1 MAYKKRFDTSSAY
14 GQLIILVFLPICVL
28 AAVGG
33 ILVFHETMRASESE
47 QEALAEAVLIRYKPM
62 VTELIPELLEQER
75 EQLKDNKKTAK
86 QIVGGVASASQNALE
101 TSINNSQ
108 LPLSQVHSDH
118 YIGASGGSL
127 NSAVLSEQA
136 LGGIKTPSAS
146 SAIILDESR
155 AIDAN
160 RSNSTVVPKGA
171 MATLVAIRDKLSRM
185 QSEQHVQRIAIINED
200 NQVLATVGYGVDEA
214 WPMIDASQN
223 FLSQQ
228 ETPIGTSYGSV
239 LGEFEGQRLWLL
251 VDMDNEP
258 LYIARYRIAMALV
271 ITGLLTLLILL
282 LSLNIYA
289 KRWIAPI
296 YELRLQLQRTHADNL
311 YKPIPVESDG
321 ELNLLQQDLVKTL
334 RRLHSSF
341 QELKDHAEQ
350 TEDDLRLAFDEME
363 MQNISIR
370 NSRDAA
376 ISTSQAKSAF
386 LANISH
392 ELRTPLNSIDG
403 FINLLAR
410 HGELNAEQDLY
421 VQTIRKSSA
430 HLLALVND
438 VLDFSKI
445 EAGKLLLDRHEFD
458 LYDTVYDVVDMLS
471 PVSAEKGLRVAV
483 LFYNDVPMR
492 IIGDALRLKQILTN
506 IVGNA
511 IKFTDTGDVVVRVS
525 LDDYQDN
532 YLMIS
537 VQDSGKGISEA
548 DQKMLFQSFSQ
559 GDPSI
564 TRQYGGSGLGLV
576 ISKQLT
582 RLMGGDIGF
591 YDNAQEN
598 IANQGATF
606 WFRMPTHVDVL
617 EAETGQTIALP
628 VLAPL
633 ASPTDEF
640 HILVWI
646 NHAASRQV
654 LKASL
659 QNLPIHLT
667 QANSLPGVLE
677 SLKERGN
684 YWDWVIVDNDTQDDM
699 MALLKQIR
707 LHYQGKLA
715 VFGYQVTADQA
726 LLNRYHA
733 NILYEPLDKR
743 QLYAMLDT
751 QKKTLPVQNQMP
763 RWHGVTVLAVD
774 DHLPN
779 LLVLDALLSE
789 FGINV
794 ITANSGFDAI
804 EIISKQQTK
813 HHKTAKTAQQS
824 LSNKTQLSKAEARA
838 QVSKTTTHSNVNIHN
853 NVDDKTRTDDK
864 DNIDLIFMDI
874 QMPRMSGREAAQQIR
889 NIENPD
895 SRIPI
900 IALTAH
906 GLADERDKL
915 IASGIDDYVGK
926 PISQPQLLQVLQKW
940 LDRPATSERYALPN
954 PSDSA
959 PDELP
964 IDTHTQSLSQM
975 PLSTQNVSALNT
987 STLNISV
994 SDSLADTLTTP
1005 KTAPK
1010 KTPKLLTQNMTSN
1023 YGDSHY
1029 QNTNVPI
1036 STRKPGM
1043 RKDHNISRPLSLKK
1057 IRDNYLRDSQP
1068 RDDYLREPQRVTQP
1082 RYQEVQHPESNV
1094 IAGQGQ
1100 QSLDYQPSD
1109 SSLNSS
1115 AIAELAVLDWQ
1126 DALTRSANKPD
1137 LAATLVIMML
1147 DTIANEKEALAQAW
1161 QDRDRNELS
1170 QIAHRILGASR
1181 YTGVPQLRQASQ
1193 DLEDKCLLNIQHTTP
1208 AQFAMLKPYYETLM
1222 LALTNLQTLDL
1233 DPYPELSFHRLSEN
1247 DMTWK
1252 MI

>member
-14 GQLIILVFLPICVL
+14 GQLIILVFLPICIL

-33 ILVFHETMRASESE
+33 ILVFYETMRASNSE
-47 QEALAEAVLIRYKPM
+47 QEVLAEAVLIRYTPAIA
-62 VTELIPELLEQER
+62 ELIPELLAQER
-75 EQLKDNKKTAK
+75 QQADGEPNADSK
-86 QIVGGVASASQNALE
+86 GSADDATQTTISKLE
-101 TSINNSQ
+101 EIQ
-108 LPLSQVHSDH
+108 
-118 YIGASGGSL
+118 
-127 NSAVLSEQA
+127 
-136 LGGIKTPSAS
+136 
-146 SAIILDESR
+146 
-155 AIDAN
+155 
-160 RSNSTVVPKGA
+160 
-171 MATLVAIRDKLSRM
+171 DKLGRM
-185 QSEQHVQRIAIINED
+185 QSEQHVQRIAIINES
-200 NQVLATVGYGVDEA
+200 NQVLAAVGYGLDEA
-214 WPMIDASQN
+214 WPVIETKEN

-228 ETPIGTSYGSV
+228 PTPIGTAYGSV
-239 LGEFEGQRLWLL
+239 LGEFEGQKLWLV

-271 ITGLLTLLILL
+271 ITGLLTILILL
-282 LSLNIYA
+282 LSLNIYS

-296 YELRLQLQRTHADNL
+296 YELRLQLQRTHVDNL
-311 YKPIPVESDG
+311 YQPIPVESDG

-334 RRLHSSF
+334 RRLHRSF

-370 NSRDAA
+370 NARDAA

-410 HGELNAEQDLY
+410 HGELNPEQDLY

-445 EAGKLLLDRHEFD
+445 EAGKLVLDRHEFD
-458 LYDTVYDVVDMLS
+458 LYDTIYDVVDMLS
-471 PVSAEKGLRVAV
+471 PVSAEKGLRMAV

-492 IIGDALRLKQILTN
+492 INGDALRLKQVLTN

-511 IKFTDTGDVVVRVS
+511 IKFTDSGDVVVRVS
-525 LDDYQDN
+525 LDDHRDN

-537 VQDSGKGISEA
+537 VQDSGKGISLA

-564 TRQYGGSGLGLV
+564 TRQYGGTGLGLV

-591 YDNAQEN
+591 HDNAQEN

-606 WFRMPTHVDVL
+606 WFRMPAHVDVL
-617 EAETGQTIALP
+617 EAATGQTIELP

-633 ASPTDEF
+633 ASETDEF
-640 HILVWI
+640 NVLVWI
-646 NHAASRQV
+646 NHTASIQV

-659 QNLPIHLT
+659 QYLPIKLT

-684 YWDWVIVDNDTQDDM
+684 YWDWVIVDDDTQDDM

-715 VFGYQVTADQA
+715 VFGYQVAADQA

-751 QKKTLPVQNQMP
+751 QNRSITKSVQEP
-763 RWHGVTVLAVD
+763 RWKGVTVLAVD

-789 FGINV
+789 LGIHV
-794 ITANSGFDAI
+794 ITASSGFEAI

-813 HHKTAKTAQQS
+813 NIKTTKNDKHS
-824 LSNKTQLSKAEARA
+824 LSNKTQISKAETRDE
-838 QVSKTTTHSNVNIHN
+838 VNKKSSNTLYEEVN
-853 NVDDKTRTDDK
+853 TDDK
-864 DNIDLIFMDI
+864 LAIQDKDHIDLIFMDI
-874 QMPRMSGREAAQQIR
+874 QMPRMSGHEAARQIR
-889 NIENPD
+889 NIENDD

-915 IASGIDDYVGK
+915 IASGINDYVGK

-940 LDRPATSERYALPN
+940 LGRTTTMPQLTALPDAN
-954 PSDSA
+954 LHNTDVQTIDLSKENSHLADLKSSEAETYSTWPSDSTA
-959 PDELP
+959 IAYPIVKNDENKR
-964 IDTHTQSLSQM
+964 D
-975 PLSTQNVSALNT
+975 ND
-987 STLNISV
+987 
-994 SDSLADTLTTP
+994 SDAINQP
-1005 KTAPK
+1005 KIT
-1010 KTPKLLTQNMTSN
+1010 
-1023 YGDSHY
+1023 
-1029 QNTNVPI
+1029 
-1036 STRKPGM
+1036 
-1043 RKDHNISRPLSLKK
+1043 RPLSLKK

-1068 RDDYLREPQRVTQP
+1068 REDYRRETPRETQP
-1082 RYQEVQHPESNV
+1082 RYEKLRLHK
-1094 IAGQGQ
+1094 QGQ
-1100 QSLDYQPSD
+1100 TPLFNPSEESTNSAHDRMVMLLDSNIYEQEIQNRD
-1109 SSLNSS
+1109 SSYHHFSNNSLGTN
-1115 AIAELAVLDWQ
+1115 EDDGLAVLDWQ

-1137 LAATLVIMML
+1137 LAAKLIIMML
-1147 DTIANEKEALAQAW
+1147 DTINDEKQALMQAWDARDRSMLAQ
-1161 QDRDRNELS
+1161 
-1170 QIAHRILGASR
+1170 ITHRILGGSR

-1193 DLEDKCLLNIQHTTP
+1193 DLEDKCLLNVQHTTP
-1208 AQFAMLKPYYETLM
+1208 AQFAMLEPYYV
-1222 LALTNLQTLDL
+1222 ALITALNNLQALDL
-1233 DPYPELSFHRLSEN
+1233 SAYPQLSYHRLSEN

>member
-33 ILVFHETMRASESE
+33 ILVFHETMRASDSE
-47 QEALAEAVLIRYKPM
+47 QEVLAEAVLIRYTP
-62 VTELIPELLEQER
+62 VIAELIPELLEQER
-75 EQLKDNKKTAK
+75 Q
-86 QIVGGVASASQNALE
+86 QVG
-101 TSINNSQ
+101 
-108 LPLSQVHSDH
+108 
-118 YIGASGGSL
+118 
-127 NSAVLSEQA
+127 
-136 LGGIKTPSAS
+136 S
-146 SAIILDESR
+146 SAER
-155 AIDAN
+155 TQQA
-160 RSNSTVVPKGA
+160 A
-171 MATLVAIRDKLSRM
+171 MTTLEGIQDKLGRM
-185 QSEQHVQRIAIINED
+185 QSEQHVQRIAIINEG
-200 NQVLATVGYGVDEA
+200 NQVLATVGYGLNEE
-214 WPMIDASQN
+214 WPLISDSAS
-223 FLSQQ
+223 FLSQRP
-228 ETPIGTSYGSV
+228 TPVGTAYGSV
-239 LGEFEGQRLWLL
+239 LGEFEGQTLWLL

-271 ITGLLTLLILL
+271 ITGLFTILILL
-282 LSLNIYA
+282 LSLNIYS

-296 YELRLQLQRTHADNL
+296 YELRLQLQRTHVDNL
-311 YKPIPVESDG
+311 YQPVPVESDG
-321 ELNLLQQDLVKTL
+321 ELNLLQQDLVRTL
-334 RRLHSSF
+334 RRLHRSF

-370 NSRDAA
+370 NARDAA

-410 HGELNAEQDLY
+410 HGELNPEQDLY

-445 EAGKLLLDRHEFD
+445 EAGKLVLDRHEFD
-458 LYDTVYDVVDMLS
+458 LYDTIYDVVDMLS
-471 PVSAEKGLRVAV
+471 PVSAEKGLRMAV

-492 IIGDALRLKQILTN
+492 INGDALRLKQVLTN

-511 IKFTDTGDVVVRVS
+511 IKFTDSGDVVVRVS
-525 LDDYQDN
+525 LDDHRDN

-537 VQDSGKGISEA
+537 VQDSGKGISLA

-564 TRQYGGSGLGLV
+564 TRQYGGTGLGLV

-591 YDNAQEN
+591 HDNAQEN

-606 WFRMPTHVDVL
+606 WFRMPAHVDVL
-617 EAETGQTIALP
+617 EAATGQTIELP

-633 ASPTDEF
+633 ASETDEF
-640 HILVWI
+640 NVLVWI
-646 NHAASRQV
+646 NHTASIQV

-659 QNLPIHLT
+659 QYLPIKLT

-677 SLKERGN
+677 SLKEHGN
-684 YWDWVIVDNDTQDDM
+684 YWDWVIVDDDTQDDM

-715 VFGYQVTADQA
+715 VFGYQVAADQA

-751 QKKTLPVQNQMP
+751 QSRSKPQSLQEP
-763 RWHGVTVLAVD
+763 RWKGVTVLAVD

-789 FGINV
+789 LGIQV
-794 ITANSGFDAI
+794 VTASSGFDAI

-813 HHKTAKTAQQS
+813 NIKTAKSDKQS
-824 LSNKTQLSKAEARA
+824 LSNKTQLSKAETRDEINK
-838 QVSKTTTHSNVNIHN
+838 KTNSAFYHEDTSA
-853 NVDDKTRTDDK
+853 DDKAATQDK

-874 QMPRMSGREAAQQIR
+874 QMPRMSGHEAAKQIR
-889 NIENPD
+889 NIENAD

-915 IASGIDDYVGK
+915 IASGINDYVGK

-940 LDRPATSERYALPN
+940 LGRKSTTPQLTALPDTDLQSFGLQH
-954 PSDSA
+954 PDLQSDNLQDANVQGANVKDTDSSEA
-959 PDELP
+959 ELTAIDSLRGYSINDNDLSNDLLSNKVNNKESQASSDMSSDDSTATYP
-964 IDTHTQSLSQM
+964 IIRGDGVDRN
-975 PLSTQNVSALNT
+975 ST
-987 STLNISV
+987 SV
-994 SDSLADTLTTP
+994 SSEP
-1005 KTAPK
+1005 KIT
-1010 KTPKLLTQNMTSN
+1010 
-1023 YGDSHY
+1023 
-1029 QNTNVPI
+1029 
-1036 STRKPGM
+1036 
-1043 RKDHNISRPLSLKK
+1043 RPLSLKK
-1057 IRDNYLRDSQP
+1057 IRDDYLRDSQP
-1068 RDDYLREPQRVTQP
+1068 REGYRRDTARDIQP
-1082 RYQEVQHPESNV
+1082 RYESLRLQK
-1094 IAGQGQ
+1094 QGQ
-1100 QSLDYQPSD
+1100 SPLLQSPTKSID
-1109 SSLNSS
+1109 SSQDKRPQDQSFHDRTAHDNTTLHEQINNDLSNNNIS
-1115 AIAELAVLDWQ
+1115 KSDTSNILDWQ
-1126 DALTRSANKPD
+1126 DALTRSANKPE
-1137 LAATLVIMML
+1137 LAAKLIIMMI
-1147 DTIANEKEALAQAW
+1147 DTINDEKQALIQAW
-1161 QDRDRNELS
+1161 ESHDRNMLA
-1170 QIAHRILGASR
+1170 QIAHRILGGSR

-1193 DLEDKCLLNIQHTTP
+1193 DLEDKCLLNVQHTTP
-1208 AQFAMLKPYYETLM
+1208 VQFAMIEPYYEVLLT
-1222 LALTNLQTLDL
+1222 ALDNLQKVDL
-1233 DPYPELSFHRLSEN
+1233 SSYPQLNYHRLSEN

>member
-14 GQLIILVFLPICVL
+14 GQLIILVFLPICLL

-33 ILVFHETMRASESE
+33 TLVFYETMRASNSE
-47 QEALAEAVLIRYKPM
+47 QEALAEAVLIRYTP
-62 VTELIPELLEQER
+62 TIAERIPELLEQR
-75 EQLKDNKKTAK
+75 QQA
-86 QIVGGVASASQNALE
+86 ASEVNTGDADQASQRAATTLDGIQE
-101 TSINNSQ
+101 R
-108 LPLSQVHSDH
+108 
-118 YIGASGGSL
+118 
-127 NSAVLSEQA
+127 
-136 LGGIKTPSAS
+136 LGRI
-146 SAIILDESR
+146 
-155 AIDAN
+155 
-160 RSNSTVVPKGA
+160 
-171 MATLVAIRDKLSRM
+171 
-185 QSEQHVQRIAIINED
+185 QSEQHVQRIAIINQD
-200 NQVLATVGYGVDEA
+200 NQVLATVGYGIKEA
-214 WPMIDASQN
+214 WPMIATTGK
-223 FLSQQ
+223 FLAQKP
-228 ETPIGTSYGSV
+228 TPIGNAYGSM
-239 LGEFEGQRLWLL
+239 LGDFDGQQLWLMI
-251 VDMDNEP
+251 DMDNEP

-271 ITGLLTLLILL
+271 ITGLFTILILL
-282 LSLNIYA
+282 LSLNIYS

-296 YELRLQLQRTHADNL
+296 YELRLQLQRTHVDNL
-311 YKPIPVESDG
+311 YQPIPVESNG
-321 ELNLLQQDLVKTL
+321 ELNLLQQDLVRTL
-334 RRLHSSF
+334 RRLHGSF

-370 NSRDAA
+370 NARDAA

-410 HGELNAEQDLY
+410 HGELNPEQDLY

-445 EAGKLLLDRHEFD
+445 EAGKLVLDRHEFD
-458 LYDTVYDVVDMLS
+458 LYDTIYDVVDMLS
-471 PVSAEKGLRVAV
+471 PVSSEKGLRMAV

-492 IIGDALRLKQILTN
+492 VNGDALRLKQVLTN

-511 IKFTDTGDVVVRVS
+511 IKFTDSGDVVVRVS
-525 LDDYQDN
+525 LDDHRDN

-537 VQDSGKGISEA
+537 VQDSGKGISLA

-564 TRQYGGSGLGLV
+564 TRQYGGTGLGLV

-606 WFRMPTHVDVL
+606 WFRMPAHVDVL
-617 EAETGQTIALP
+617 EAATGQTIALP

-633 ASPTDEF
+633 ASATDEF
-640 HILVWI
+640 NVLVWI
-646 NHAASRQV
+646 NHTASIQV

-659 QNLPIHLT
+659 QYLPIKLT

-677 SLKERGN
+677 SLKECGN
-684 YWDWVIVDNDTQDDM
+684 YWDWVIVDDDTQDDM

-715 VFGYQVTADQA
+715 VFGYQVAADQA

-751 QKKTLPVQNQMP
+751 QKRSAPKEMQEP
-763 RWHGVTVLAVD
+763 RWKGVTVLAVD

-789 FGINV
+789 LGIQV
-794 ITANSGFDAI
+794 ITANSGFEAI
-804 EIISKQQTK
+804 ELISKQQTK
-813 HHKTAKTAQQS
+813 SIKTAKADKQS
-824 LSNKTQLSKAEARA
+824 LSKKTQISKAETRDEVGKAA
-838 QVSKTTTHSNVNIHN
+838 SSSGYSEEANEDKGSNQ
-853 NVDDKTRTDDK
+853 DKT
-864 DNIDLIFMDI
+864 NIDLIFMDI
-874 QMPRMSGREAAQQIR
+874 QMPRMSGHEAARQIR
-889 NIENPD
+889 NIENAD
-895 SRIPI
+895 NRIPI

-915 IASGIDDYVGK
+915 MASGINDYVGK

-940 LDRPATSERYALPN
+940 LGRTTTVPQLTAMPEAHAPQQGTDAQTL
-954 PSDSA
+954 DSQ
-959 PDELP
+959 DFDLQN
-964 IDTHTQSLSQM
+964 H
-975 PLSTQNVSALNT
+975 PLSNSVVEKPLG
-987 STLNISV
+987 LLPDDISP
-994 SDSLADTLTTP
+994 A
-1005 KTAPK
+1005 
-1010 KTPKLLTQNMTSN
+1010 
-1023 YGDSHY
+1023 Y
-1029 QNTNVPI
+1029 PI
-1036 STRKPGM
+1036 VKGNDDNRDQASEGINQQKIT
-1043 RKDHNISRPLSLKK
+1043 RPLSLKK
-1057 IRDNYLRDSQP
+1057 IRDDYLRDSQP
-1068 RDDYLREPQRVTQP
+1068 REDYRRETLRETQP
-1082 RYQEVQHPESNV
+1082 RYTSLRY
-1094 IAGQGQ
+1094 Q
-1100 QSLDYQPSD
+1100 QQRQASLLYPPYQVSSD
-1109 SSLNSS
+1109 TDEEIEASTQAKLDEYINPDLSVNDMSTS
-1115 AIAELAVLDWQ
+1115 HILDWQ

-1137 LAATLVIMML
+1137 LAAKLIIMML
-1147 DTIANEKEALAQAW
+1147 DTINEEKRALTQAWDARDRSALA
-1161 QDRDRNELS
+1161 
-1170 QIAHRILGASR
+1170 QIAHRILGGSR

-1193 DLEDKCLLNIQHTTP
+1193 DLEDKCLLNVQHTTP
-1208 AQFAMLKPYYETLM
+1208 AQIAMLEPYYE
-1222 LALTNLQTLDL
+1222 ALLSALSNLQALDL
-1233 DPYPELSFHRLSEN
+1233 AAYPQLNYHRLSEN

>member
-14 GQLIILVFLPICVL
+14 DQLIILVFLPICVL

-33 ILVFHETMRASESE
+33 ILVFYETMRASNSE
-47 QEALAEAVLIRYKPM
+47 QGVLAEAVLIRYTP
-62 VTELIPELLEQER
+62 VIADLIPELLEQER
-75 EQLKDNKKTAK
+75 NQDISE
-86 QIVGGVASASQNALE
+86 IHVGETPQTVITKLE
-101 TSINNSQ
+101 
-108 LPLSQVHSDH
+108 
-118 YIGASGGSL
+118 
-127 NSAVLSEQA
+127 
-136 LGGIKTPSAS
+136 GIQ
-146 SAIILDESR
+146 
-155 AIDAN
+155 
-160 RSNSTVVPKGA
+160 
-171 MATLVAIRDKLSRM
+171 DKLGRM
-185 QSEQHVQRIAIINED
+185 QSEQHVQRIAIIDEN
-200 NQVLATVGYGVDEA
+200 NQVLAAVGYGLNEA
-214 WPMIDASQN
+214 WPAIDTKAK
-223 FLSQQ
+223 FLSQ
-228 ETPIGTSYGSV
+228 ELTPIGTAYGSV

-271 ITGLLTLLILL
+271 ITGLFTILILL
-282 LSLNIYA
+282 LSLNIYS

-296 YELRLQLQRTHADNL
+296 YELRLQLQRTHVDNL
-311 YKPIPVESDG
+311 YYPIPVESDG
-321 ELNLLQQDLVKTL
+321 ELNLLQQDLVRTL
-334 RRLHSSF
+334 RRLHMSF

-370 NSRDAA
+370 NARDAA

-410 HGELNAEQDLY
+410 HGELNPEQDLY

-445 EAGKLLLDRHEFD
+445 EAGKLVLDRHEFD
-458 LYDTVYDVVDMLS
+458 LYDTIYDVVDMLS
-471 PVSAEKGLRVAV
+471 PVSAEKGLRMAV

-492 IIGDALRLKQILTN
+492 INGDALRLKQVLTN

-511 IKFTDTGDVVVRVS
+511 IKFTDSGDVVVRVS
-525 LDDYQDN
+525 LDDHRDN

-537 VQDSGKGISEA
+537 VQDSGKGISLE

-564 TRQYGGSGLGLV
+564 TRQYGGTGLGLV

-591 YDNAQEN
+591 HDNAQEN

-606 WFRMPTHVDVL
+606 WFRMPAHVDVL
-617 EAETGQTIALP
+617 EAATGQTIELP

-633 ASPTDEF
+633 ASETDEF
-640 HILVWI
+640 NVLVWI
-646 NHAASRQV
+646 NHTASIQV

-659 QNLPIHLT
+659 QYLPITLT

-684 YWDWVIVDNDTQDDM
+684 YWDWVIVDDDTQDDM

-715 VFGYQVTADQA
+715 VFGYQVAADQA

-751 QKKTLPVQNQMP
+751 QKRSVPKNLQEP
-763 RWHGVTVLAVD
+763 RWKGVTVLAVD

-789 FGINV
+789 LGIQV
-794 ITANSGFDAI
+794 VTASSGFDAI
-804 EIISKQQTK
+804 EIISKQETK
-813 HHKTAKTAQQS
+813 HTKSSKNDKQS
-824 LSNKTQLSKAEARA
+824 LSNKTQISKAEARDE
-838 QVSKTTTHSNVNIHN
+838 VNKKSNSALYEEANTE
-853 NVDDKTRTDDK
+853 DKGATQDK
-864 DNIDLIFMDI
+864 DSIDLIFMDI
-874 QMPRMSGREAAQQIR
+874 QMPRMSGHEAARQIR
-889 NIENPD
+889 NIESDDN
-895 SRIPI
+895 RIPI

-915 IASGIDDYVGK
+915 IASGINDYVGK

-940 LDRPATSERYALPN
+940 LGRTTTSESMLLPDTDLQGIGLN
-954 PSDSA
+954 ESDFSEQGLGA
-959 PDELP
+959 
-964 IDTHTQSLSQM
+964 IDPVIGHSISNNAQSSDWQNREIENQ
-975 PLSTQNVSALNT
+975 STWPAD
-987 STLNISV
+987 STVMTGPMSKSHEITRDGV
-994 SDSLADTLTTP
+994 SDSINPQKIT
-1005 KTAPK
+1005 
-1010 KTPKLLTQNMTSN
+1010 
-1023 YGDSHY
+1023 
-1029 QNTNVPI
+1029 
-1036 STRKPGM
+1036 
-1043 RKDHNISRPLSLKK
+1043 RPLSLKK
-1057 IRDNYLRDSQP
+1057 IRDDYLRDSQP
-1068 RDDYLREPQRVTQP
+1068 REDYRREPQRETQP
-1082 RYQEVQHPESNV
+1082 RYEGLHLNKHGQVPLLSAPNKPVGSSDNRVIDRTDSVAYEQSRKGLDGSN
-1094 IAGQGQ
+1094 
-1100 QSLDYQPSD
+1100 YPSKHNLHD
-1109 SSLNSS
+1109 GHVGANDIDASN
-1115 AIAELAVLDWQ
+1115 ILDWQ
-1126 DALTRSANKPD
+1126 DALNRSANKPD
-1137 LAATLVIMML
+1137 LAAKLIIMML
-1147 DTIANEKEALAQAW
+1147 DTINDERQALTQAWETGDRNMLAQI
-1161 QDRDRNELS
+1161 S
-1170 QIAHRILGASR
+1170 HRILGGSR

-1193 DLEDKCLLNIQHTTP
+1193 DLEDKCLLNVQHTTP
-1208 AQFAMLKPYYETLM
+1208 AQFAMLEPYYE
-1222 LALTNLQTLDL
+1222 ALLTALNNLQMLDL
-1233 DPYPELSFHRLSEN
+1233 SGYPQLNYHRLSEN

>member
-33 ILVFHETMRASESE
+33 ILVFHETMRASDSE
-47 QEALAEAVLIRYKPM
+47 QEVLAEAVLIRYTP
-62 VTELIPELLEQER
+62 VIAELIPELLEQER
-75 EQLKDNKKTAK
+75 Q
-86 QIVGGVASASQNALE
+86 QVG
-101 TSINNSQ
+101 
-108 LPLSQVHSDH
+108 
-118 YIGASGGSL
+118 
-127 NSAVLSEQA
+127 
-136 LGGIKTPSAS
+136 S
-146 SAIILDESR
+146 SAER
-155 AIDAN
+155 TQQA
-160 RSNSTVVPKGA
+160 A
-171 MATLVAIRDKLSRM
+171 MTTLEGIQDKLGRM
-185 QSEQHVQRIAIINED
+185 QSEQHVQRIAIINEG
-200 NQVLATVGYGVDEA
+200 NQVLATVGYGLNEE
-214 WPMIDASQN
+214 WPLISDSAS
-223 FLSQQ
+223 FLSQRP
-228 ETPIGTSYGSV
+228 TPVGTAYGSV
-239 LGEFEGQRLWLL
+239 LGEFEGQTLWLL

-271 ITGLLTLLILL
+271 ITGLFTILILL
-282 LSLNIYA
+282 LSLNIYS

-296 YELRLQLQRTHADNL
+296 YELRLQLQRTHVDNL
-311 YKPIPVESDG
+311 YQPVPVESDG
-321 ELNLLQQDLVKTL
+321 ELNLLQQDLVRTL
-334 RRLHSSF
+334 RRLHRSF

-370 NSRDAA
+370 NARDAA

-410 HGELNAEQDLY
+410 HGELNPEQDLY

-445 EAGKLLLDRHEFD
+445 EAGKLVLDRHEFD
-458 LYDTVYDVVDMLS
+458 LYDTIYDVVDMLS
-471 PVSAEKGLRVAV
+471 PVSAEKGLRMAV

-492 IIGDALRLKQILTN
+492 INGDALRLKQVLTN

-511 IKFTDTGDVVVRVS
+511 IKFTDSGDVVVRVS
-525 LDDYQDN
+525 LDDHRDN

-537 VQDSGKGISEA
+537 VQDSGKGISLA

-564 TRQYGGSGLGLV
+564 TRQYGGTGLGLV

-591 YDNAQEN
+591 HDNAQEN

-606 WFRMPTHVDVL
+606 WFRMPAHVDVL
-617 EAETGQTIALP
+617 EAATGQTIELP
-628 VLAPL
+628 ILAPL
-633 ASPTDEF
+633 ASETDEF
-640 HILVWI
+640 NVLVWI
-646 NHAASRQV
+646 NHTASIQV

-659 QNLPIHLT
+659 QYLPIKLT

-677 SLKERGN
+677 SLKEHGN
-684 YWDWVIVDNDTQDDM
+684 YWDWVIVDDDTQDDM

-715 VFGYQVTADQA
+715 VFGYQVAADQA

-751 QKKTLPVQNQMP
+751 QSRSTPQSLQEP
-763 RWHGVTVLAVD
+763 RWKGVTVLAVD

-789 FGINV
+789 LGIQV
-794 ITANSGFDAI
+794 VTASSGFDAI

-813 HHKTAKTAQQS
+813 NIKTAKSDKQS
-824 LSNKTQLSKAEARA
+824 LSNKTQLSKAETRDEINK
-838 QVSKTTTHSNVNIHN
+838 KTNSAFYHEDTSA
-853 NVDDKTRTDDK
+853 DDKAATQDK

-874 QMPRMSGREAAQQIR
+874 QMPRMSGHEAAKQIR
-889 NIENPD
+889 NIENAD

-915 IASGIDDYVGK
+915 IASGINDYVGK

-940 LDRPATSERYALPN
+940 LGRKSTTPQLTALPDTDLQSFGLQHPDLQGN
-954 PSDSA
+954 NFKGANVQDANVRGTDSSEA
-959 PDELP
+959 ELTA
-964 IDTHTQSLSQM
+964 I
-975 PLSTQNVSALNT
+975 
-987 STLNISV
+987 
-994 SDSLADTLTTP
+994 DSLRGYSINDNDLSNDLLSNNANGQETQASSDMSSDTLTATYPIIRGDGVDRNSTSVSSEP
-1005 KTAPK
+1005 KIT
-1010 KTPKLLTQNMTSN
+1010 
-1023 YGDSHY
+1023 
-1029 QNTNVPI
+1029 
-1036 STRKPGM
+1036 
-1043 RKDHNISRPLSLKK
+1043 RPLSLKK
-1057 IRDNYLRDSQP
+1057 IRDDYLRDSQP
-1068 RDDYLREPQRVTQP
+1068 REGYRRDTARDIQP
-1082 RYQEVQHPESNV
+1082 RYESLRLQK
-1094 IAGQGQ
+1094 QGQ
-1100 QSLDYQPSD
+1100 SPLLQSPTKSIDNSQDKSIQDQSFQDRTAHDNTTLHEQTNNDLSNNNISKSD
-1109 SSLNSS
+1109 TSN
-1115 AIAELAVLDWQ
+1115 ILDWQ
-1126 DALTRSANKPD
+1126 DALTRSANKPE
-1137 LAATLVIMML
+1137 LAAKLIIMMI
-1147 DTIANEKEALAQAW
+1147 DTINDEKQALIQAW
-1161 QDRDRNELS
+1161 EAHDRNMLA
-1170 QIAHRILGASR
+1170 QIAHRILGGSR

-1193 DLEDKCLLNIQHTTP
+1193 DLEDKCLLNVQHTTP
-1208 AQFAMLKPYYETLM
+1208 VQFAMIEPYYE
-1222 LALTNLQTLDL
+1222 ALLTALDNLQKVDL
-1233 DPYPELSFHRLSEN
+1233 SSYSQLNYHRLSEN

>member
-33 ILVFHETMRASESE
+33 ILVFHETMRASDSE
-47 QEALAEAVLIRYKPM
+47 QEVLAEAVLIRYTP
-62 VTELIPELLEQER
+62 VIAELIPELLEQER
-75 EQLKDNKKTAK
+75 Q
-86 QIVGGVASASQNALE
+86 QVG
-101 TSINNSQ
+101 
-108 LPLSQVHSDH
+108 
-118 YIGASGGSL
+118 
-127 NSAVLSEQA
+127 
-136 LGGIKTPSAS
+136 S
-146 SAIILDESR
+146 SAER
-155 AIDAN
+155 TQQA
-160 RSNSTVVPKGA
+160 A
-171 MATLVAIRDKLSRM
+171 MTTLEGIQDKLGRM
-185 QSEQHVQRIAIINED
+185 QSEQHVQRIAIINEG
-200 NQVLATVGYGVDEA
+200 NQILATVGYGLNEE
-214 WPMIDASQN
+214 WPLISDSAS
-223 FLSQQ
+223 FLSQRP
-228 ETPIGTSYGSV
+228 TPVGTAYGSV
-239 LGEFEGQRLWLL
+239 LGKFEGQTLWLL

-271 ITGLLTLLILL
+271 ITGLFTILILL
-282 LSLNIYA
+282 LSLNIYS

-296 YELRLQLQRTHADNL
+296 YELRLQLQRTHVDNL
-311 YKPIPVESDG
+311 YQPVPVESDG
-321 ELNLLQQDLVKTL
+321 ELNLLQQDLVRTL
-334 RRLHSSF
+334 RRLHRSF

-370 NSRDAA
+370 NARDAA

-410 HGELNAEQDLY
+410 HGELNPEQDLY

-445 EAGKLLLDRHEFD
+445 EAGKLVLDRHEFD
-458 LYDTVYDVVDMLS
+458 LYDTIYDVVDMLS
-471 PVSAEKGLRVAV
+471 PVSAEKGLRMAV

-492 IIGDALRLKQILTN
+492 INGDALRLKQVLTN

-511 IKFTDTGDVVVRVS
+511 IKFTDSGDVVVRVS
-525 LDDYQDN
+525 LDDHRDN

-537 VQDSGKGISEA
+537 VQDSGKGISLA

-564 TRQYGGSGLGLV
+564 TRQYGGTGLGLV

-591 YDNAQEN
+591 HDNAQEN

-606 WFRMPTHVDVL
+606 WFRMPAHVDVL
-617 EAETGQTIALP
+617 EAATGQTIELP

-633 ASPTDEF
+633 ASDTDEF
-640 HILVWI
+640 NVLVWI
-646 NHAASRQV
+646 NHTASIQV

-659 QNLPIHLT
+659 QYLPIKLT

-677 SLKERGN
+677 SLKEHGN
-684 YWDWVIVDNDTQDDM
+684 YWDWVIVDDDTQDDM

-715 VFGYQVTADQA
+715 VFGYQVAADQA

-751 QKKTLPVQNQMP
+751 QSRSTPQSLQEP
-763 RWHGVTVLAVD
+763 RWKGVTVLAVD

-789 FGINV
+789 LGIQV
-794 ITANSGFDAI
+794 VTASSGFDAI

-813 HHKTAKTAQQS
+813 NIKTAKSDKQS
-824 LSNKTQLSKAEARA
+824 LSNKTQLSKAETRDEINK
-838 QVSKTTTHSNVNIHN
+838 KTNSAFYHEDTSA
-853 NVDDKTRTDDK
+853 DDKAATQDK

-874 QMPRMSGREAAQQIR
+874 QMPRMSGHEAAKQIR
-889 NIENPD
+889 NIENAD

-915 IASGIDDYVGK
+915 IASGINDYVGK

-940 LDRPATSERYALPN
+940 LGRKSTTPQLTALPDTDLQSFGLQH
-954 PSDSA
+954 SDLQGDNLQGANVQGANVKGTDSSES
-959 PDELP
+959 ELTTIDSLRGYSINDNDLSNDLLSNKVNNKESQASSGMSSDDSTATYP
-964 IDTHTQSLSQM
+964 IIRGDGVDRN
-975 PLSTQNVSALNT
+975 ST
-987 STLNISV
+987 SV
-994 SDSLADTLTTP
+994 SSEP
-1005 KTAPK
+1005 KIT
-1010 KTPKLLTQNMTSN
+1010 
-1023 YGDSHY
+1023 
-1029 QNTNVPI
+1029 
-1036 STRKPGM
+1036 
-1043 RKDHNISRPLSLKK
+1043 RPLSLKK
-1057 IRDNYLRDSQP
+1057 IRDDYLRDSQP
-1068 RDDYLREPQRVTQP
+1068 REGYRRDTARDIQP
-1082 RYQEVQHPESNV
+1082 RYESLRLQK
-1094 IAGQGQ
+1094 QGQ
-1100 QSLDYQPSD
+1100 SPLLQSTTKSIDNSPDRSIQD
-1109 SSLNSS
+1109 SSSQDGTANANSALHEQINNDLS
-1115 AIAELAVLDWQ
+1115 NNNISKSDTSNILDWQ
-1126 DALTRSANKPD
+1126 DALTRSANKPE
-1137 LAATLVIMML
+1137 LAAKLIIMMI
-1147 DTIANEKEALAQAW
+1147 DTINDEKQALIQAW
-1161 QDRDRNELS
+1161 EAHDRNMLA
-1170 QIAHRILGASR
+1170 QIAHRILGGSR

-1193 DLEDKCLLNIQHTTP
+1193 DLEDKCLLNVQHTTP
-1208 AQFAMLKPYYETLM
+1208 VQFAMIEPYYE
-1222 LALTNLQTLDL
+1222 ALLTALDNLQKVDL
-1233 DPYPELSFHRLSEN
+1233 SSYPQLNYHRLSEN

>member
-1 MAYKKRFDTSSAY
+1 MANKKRFDTSSAY
-14 GQLIILVFLPICVL
+14 GQLILLVFLPICVL

-33 ILVFHETMRASESE
+33 ILVFHETMRASDSE
-47 QEALAEAVLIRYKPM
+47 QEALAEAFLIRYKPT
-62 VTELIPELLEQER
+62 VTELIPALLEQER
-75 EQLKDNKKTAK
+75 QQSKANEENAQN
-86 QIVGGVASASQNALE
+86 IVDGMAAASQKALE
-101 TSINNSQ
+101 KGSAPEN
-108 LPLSQVHSDH
+108 LPLSQVHSDN
-118 YIGASGGSL
+118 YMGARGASLS
-127 NSAVLSEQA
+127 SAILSEEE
-136 LGGIKTPSAS
+136 LGGIPTFVPS
-146 SAIILDESR
+146 
-155 AIDAN
+155 
-160 RSNSTVVPKGA
+160 STVIVDEGLTRTNVAPSGA
-171 MATLVAIRDKLSRM
+171 IATLVSIRDRLSRM
-185 QSEQHVQRIAIINED
+185 QSEQHVQRIAIINENN
-200 NQVLATVGYGVDEA
+200 NQVLATVGYGVNET
-214 WPMIDASQN
+214 WPSIDGSQS

-228 ETPIGTSYGSV
+228 ATPIGTAYGSL
-239 LGEFEGQRLWLL
+239 LGNFEGQKLWLL

-258 LYIARYRIAMALV
+258 LYIARYRIAMSLV
-271 ITGLLTLLILL
+271 ITGLLTILILL

-296 YELRLQLQRTHADNL
+296 YELRLQLQRTHVDNL
-311 YKPIPVESDG
+311 YKPVLVESDG

-334 RRLHSSF
+334 RRLHVSF
-341 QELKDHAEQ
+341 QELTDHAEQ

-370 NSRDAA
+370 DARDAA

-410 HGELNAEQDLY
+410 HGELNPEQDLY

-445 EAGKLLLDRHEFD
+445 EAGKLVLDRHEFD
-458 LYDTVYDVVDMLS
+458 LYDTIYDVVDMFS
-471 PVSAEKGLRVAV
+471 PVTAEKGLRMAV

-492 IIGDALRLKQILTN
+492 IVGDALRLKQVLTN

-511 IKFTDTGDVVVRVS
+511 IKFTDIGDVVVRVS
-525 LDDYQDN
+525 LDDHRDN
-532 YLMIS
+532 HLMIS
-537 VQDSGKGISEA
+537 IQDSGKGISDA

-564 TRQYGGSGLGLV
+564 TRQYGGTGLGLV

-606 WFRMPTHVDVL
+606 WFRMPAHVDVL
-617 EAETGQTIALP
+617 EAATGQTIALP

-633 ASPTDEF
+633 ASDTDEF
-640 HILVWI
+640 HVLVWI
-646 NHAASRQV
+646 NHTASRQV

-659 QNLPIHLT
+659 QNLPIKLT

-677 SLKERGN
+677 SLKEQGN
-684 YWDWVIVDNDTQDDM
+684 YWDWVIVDDDTQDDM

-715 VFGYQVTADQA
+715 VFGYQVAADQA

-751 QKKTLPVQNQMP
+751 QKRSAPIQAQEP
-763 RWHGVTVLAVD
+763 RWKGMTVLAVD

-789 FGINV
+789 LGIKV

-804 EIISKQQTK
+804 ELISKQHAKNTK
-813 HHKTAKTAQQS
+813 IAKTNQQS
-824 LSNKTQLSKAEARA
+824 LSSKTQVSKAEARA
-838 QVSKTTTHSNVNIHN
+838 KTSNTSANSVSTTEENIEYK
-853 NVDDKTRTDDK
+853 VSADDG
-864 DNIDLIFMDI
+864 NIDLIFMDI
-874 QMPRMSGREAAQQIR
+874 QMPRMSGREAAEQIR
-889 NIENPD
+889 KIEATDN
-895 SRIPI
+895 RIPI

-915 IASGIDDYVGK
+915 VASGIDDYVGK

-940 LDRPATSERYALPN
+940 LGRTGTPQRLTTLA
-954 PSDSA
+954 SDVKAQTVNS
-959 PDELP
+959 PDSV
-964 IDTHTQSLSQM
+964 TQR
-975 PLSTQNVSALNT
+975 PLSPSVAPLIT
-987 STLNISV
+987 NISGA
-994 SDSLADTLTTP
+994 SDADAVLTYGVVDHDIRTKP
-1005 KTAPK
+1005 VDLQAEQKTA
-1010 KTPKLLTQNMTSN
+1010 
-1023 YGDSHY
+1023 
-1029 QNTNVPI
+1029 
-1036 STRKPGM
+1036 
-1043 RKDHNISRPLSLKK
+1043 RPLSLKK
-1057 IRDNYLRDSQP
+1057 IRDDYLRDSQP
-1068 RDDYLREPQRVTQP
+1068 RDDYRREPQRTTQP
-1082 RYQEVQHPESNV
+1082 RYENLQYQEHL
-1094 IAGQGQ
+1094 Q
-1100 QSLDYQPSD
+1100 QSLTEHQGQLSNYPPTEDYPKTNIID
-1109 SSLNSS
+1109 TLDILN
-1115 AIAELAVLDWQ
+1115 WQ

-1137 LAATLVIMML
+1137 LAAKLIIMML
-1147 DTIANEKEALAQAW
+1147 DTIVDEKKILTQAW
-1161 QDRDRNELS
+1161 ETRDRSMLA
-1170 QIAHRILGASR
+1170 QIAHRILGGSR

-1193 DLEDKCLLNIQHTTP
+1193 NLEDKCLLNIQHTTP
-1208 AQFAMLKPYYETLM
+1208 AQFAMLEPYYDDLL
-1222 LALTNLQTLDL
+1222 LALTNLQLLDL
-1233 DPYPELSFHRLSEN
+1233 SPYPQLTYHRLSEN

>member
-33 ILVFHETMRASESE
+33 ILVFHETMRASDSE
-47 QEALAEAVLIRYKPM
+47 QEVLAEAVLIRYTP
-62 VTELIPELLEQER
+62 VIAELIPELLEQER
-75 EQLKDNKKTAK
+75 Q
-86 QIVGGVASASQNALE
+86 QVG
-101 TSINNSQ
+101 
-108 LPLSQVHSDH
+108 
-118 YIGASGGSL
+118 
-127 NSAVLSEQA
+127 
-136 LGGIKTPSAS
+136 S
-146 SAIILDESR
+146 SAER
-155 AIDAN
+155 TQQA
-160 RSNSTVVPKGA
+160 A
-171 MATLVAIRDKLSRM
+171 MTTLEGIQDKLGRM
-185 QSEQHVQRIAIINED
+185 QSEQHVQRIAIINEG
-200 NQVLATVGYGVDEA
+200 NQVLATVGYGLNEE
-214 WPMIDASQN
+214 WPLISDSAS
-223 FLSQQ
+223 FLSQRP
-228 ETPIGTSYGSV
+228 TPVGTAYGSV
-239 LGEFEGQRLWLL
+239 LGEFEGQTLWLL

-271 ITGLLTLLILL
+271 ITGLFTILILL
-282 LSLNIYA
+282 LSLNIYS

-296 YELRLQLQRTHADNL
+296 YELRLQLQRTHVDNL
-311 YKPIPVESDG
+311 YQPVPVESDG
-321 ELNLLQQDLVKTL
+321 ELNLLQQDLVRTL
-334 RRLHSSF
+334 RRLHRSF

-370 NSRDAA
+370 NARDAA

-410 HGELNAEQDLY
+410 HGELNPEQDLY

-445 EAGKLLLDRHEFD
+445 EAGKLVLDRHEFD
-458 LYDTVYDVVDMLS
+458 LYDTIYDVVDMLS
-471 PVSAEKGLRVAV
+471 PVSAEKGLRMAV

-492 IIGDALRLKQILTN
+492 INGDALRLKQVLTN

-511 IKFTDTGDVVVRVS
+511 IKFTDSGDVVVRVS
-525 LDDYQDN
+525 LDDHRDN

-537 VQDSGKGISEA
+537 VQDSGKGISLA

-564 TRQYGGSGLGLV
+564 TRQYGGTGLGLV

-591 YDNAQEN
+591 HDNAQEN

-606 WFRMPTHVDVL
+606 WFRMPAHVDVL
-617 EAETGQTIALP
+617 EAATGQTIELP

-633 ASPTDEF
+633 ASETDEF
-640 HILVWI
+640 NVLVWI
-646 NHAASRQV
+646 NHTASIQV

-659 QNLPIHLT
+659 QYLPIKLT

-677 SLKERGN
+677 SLKEHGN
-684 YWDWVIVDNDTQDDM
+684 YWDWVIVDDDTQDDM

-715 VFGYQVTADQA
+715 VFGYQVAADQA

-751 QKKTLPVQNQMP
+751 QSRSTPQSLQEP
-763 RWHGVTVLAVD
+763 RWKGVTVLAVD

-789 FGINV
+789 LGIQV
-794 ITANSGFDAI
+794 VTASSGFDAI

-813 HHKTAKTAQQS
+813 NIKTAKSDKQS
-824 LSNKTQLSKAEARA
+824 LSNKTQLSKAETRDEINK
-838 QVSKTTTHSNVNIHN
+838 KTNSAFYHEDTSA
-853 NVDDKTRTDDK
+853 DDKAATQDK

-874 QMPRMSGREAAQQIR
+874 QMPRMSGHEAAKQIR
-889 NIENPD
+889 NIENAD

-915 IASGIDDYVGK
+915 IASGINDYVGK

-940 LDRPATSERYALPN
+940 LGRKSTTPQLTALPDTDLQSFGLQH
-954 PSDSA
+954 PDLQSDNLQDANVQGANVKDTDSSEA
-959 PDELP
+959 ELTAIDSLRGYSINDNDLSNDLLSNKVNNKESQASSDMSSDDSTATYP
-964 IDTHTQSLSQM
+964 IIRGDGVDRN
-975 PLSTQNVSALNT
+975 ST
-987 STLNISV
+987 SV
-994 SDSLADTLTTP
+994 SSEP
-1005 KTAPK
+1005 KIT
-1010 KTPKLLTQNMTSN
+1010 
-1023 YGDSHY
+1023 
-1029 QNTNVPI
+1029 
-1036 STRKPGM
+1036 
-1043 RKDHNISRPLSLKK
+1043 RPLSLKK
-1057 IRDNYLRDSQP
+1057 IRDDYLRDSQP
-1068 RDDYLREPQRVTQP
+1068 REGYRRDTARDIQP
-1082 RYQEVQHPESNV
+1082 RYESLRLQK
-1094 IAGQGQ
+1094 QGQ
-1100 QSLDYQPSD
+1100 SPLLQSPTKSID
-1109 SSLNSS
+1109 SSQDKRPQDQSFHDRTAHDNTTLHEQINNDLSNNNIS
-1115 AIAELAVLDWQ
+1115 KSDTSNILDWQ
-1126 DALTRSANKPD
+1126 DALTRSANKPE
-1137 LAATLVIMML
+1137 LAAKLIIMMI
-1147 DTIANEKEALAQAW
+1147 DTINDEKQALIQAW
-1161 QDRDRNELS
+1161 ESHDRNMLA
-1170 QIAHRILGASR
+1170 QIAHRILGGSR

-1193 DLEDKCLLNIQHTTP
+1193 DLEDKCLLNVQHTTP
-1208 AQFAMLKPYYETLM
+1208 VQFAMIEPYYE
-1222 LALTNLQTLDL
+1222 ALLTALDNLQKVDL
-1233 DPYPELSFHRLSEN
+1233 SSYPQLNYHRLSEN

>member
-33 ILVFHETMRASESE
+33 ILVFHETMRASDSE
-47 QEALAEAVLIRYKPM
+47 QEVLAEAVLIRYTP
-62 VTELIPELLEQER
+62 VIAELIPELLEQER
-75 EQLKDNKKTAK
+75 QR
-86 QIVGGVASASQNALE
+86 VG
-101 TSINNSQ
+101 
-108 LPLSQVHSDH
+108 
-118 YIGASGGSL
+118 
-127 NSAVLSEQA
+127 
-136 LGGIKTPSAS
+136 S
-146 SAIILDESR
+146 SAER
-155 AIDAN
+155 TQQA
-160 RSNSTVVPKGA
+160 A
-171 MATLVAIRDKLSRM
+171 MTTLEGIQDKLGRM
-185 QSEQHVQRIAIINED
+185 QSEQHVQRIAIINEG
-200 NQVLATVGYGVDEA
+200 NQILATVGYGLNEE
-214 WPMIDASQN
+214 WPLISDSAS
-223 FLSQQ
+223 FLSQRP
-228 ETPIGTSYGSV
+228 TPVGTAYGSV
-239 LGEFEGQRLWLL
+239 LGEFEGQTLWLL

-271 ITGLLTLLILL
+271 ITGLFTILILL
-282 LSLNIYA
+282 LSLNIYS

-296 YELRLQLQRTHADNL
+296 YELRLQLQRTHVDNL
-311 YKPIPVESDG
+311 YQPVPVESDG
-321 ELNLLQQDLVKTL
+321 ELNLLQQDLVRTL
-334 RRLHSSF
+334 RRLHRSF

-370 NSRDAA
+370 NARDAA

-410 HGELNAEQDLY
+410 HGELNPEQDLY

-445 EAGKLLLDRHEFD
+445 EAGKLVLDRHEFD
-458 LYDTVYDVVDMLS
+458 LYDTIYDVVDMLS
-471 PVSAEKGLRVAV
+471 PVSAEKGLRMAV

-492 IIGDALRLKQILTN
+492 INGDALRLKQVLTN

-511 IKFTDTGDVVVRVS
+511 IKFTDSGDVVVRVS
-525 LDDYQDN
+525 LDDHRDN

-537 VQDSGKGISEA
+537 VQDSGKGISLA

-564 TRQYGGSGLGLV
+564 TRQYGGTGLGLV

-591 YDNAQEN
+591 HDNAQEN

-606 WFRMPTHVDVL
+606 WFRMPAHVDVL
-617 EAETGQTIALP
+617 EAATGQTIELP

-633 ASPTDEF
+633 ASETDEF
-640 HILVWI
+640 NVLVWI
-646 NHAASRQV
+646 NHTASIQV

-659 QNLPIHLT
+659 QYLPIKLT

-677 SLKERGN
+677 SLKEHGN
-684 YWDWVIVDNDTQDDM
+684 YWDWVIVDDDTQDDM

-715 VFGYQVTADQA
+715 VFGYQVAADQA

-751 QKKTLPVQNQMP
+751 QSRSTPQSLQEP
-763 RWHGVTVLAVD
+763 RWKGVTVLAVD

-789 FGINV
+789 LGIQV
-794 ITANSGFDAI
+794 VTASSGFDAI

-813 HHKTAKTAQQS
+813 NIKTAKSDKQS
-824 LSNKTQLSKAEARA
+824 LSNKTQLSKAETRDEINK
-838 QVSKTTTHSNVNIHN
+838 KTNSAFYHEDTSA
-853 NVDDKTRTDDK
+853 DDKAATQDK

-874 QMPRMSGREAAQQIR
+874 QMPRMSGHEAAKQIR
-889 NIENPD
+889 NIENAD

-915 IASGIDDYVGK
+915 IASGINDYVGK

-940 LDRPATSERYALPN
+940 LGRKSTTPQLTALPDTDLQSFGLQHPDLQGDN
-954 PSDSA
+954 LQGANVQGANVKSTDSSEA
-959 PDELP
+959 ELTA
-964 IDTHTQSLSQM
+964 I
-975 PLSTQNVSALNT
+975 
-987 STLNISV
+987 
-994 SDSLADTLTTP
+994 DSLRGYSINDNDLSNDLLSNNVNGQETQASSDMSSDTLTTTYPIIRGDGVDRSSTSVSSEP
-1005 KTAPK
+1005 KIT
-1010 KTPKLLTQNMTSN
+1010 
-1023 YGDSHY
+1023 
-1029 QNTNVPI
+1029 
-1036 STRKPGM
+1036 
-1043 RKDHNISRPLSLKK
+1043 RPLSLKK
-1057 IRDNYLRDSQP
+1057 IRDDYLRDSQP
-1068 RDDYLREPQRVTQP
+1068 REGYRRDTARDIQP
-1082 RYQEVQHPESNV
+1082 RYESLRLQK
-1094 IAGQGQ
+1094 QGQ
-1100 QSLDYQPSD
+1100 SPLLQSTTKSID
-1109 SSLNSS
+1109 SSQDKSFQDSSSQDSSSQDRTANANSTLHEQINNDLS
-1115 AIAELAVLDWQ
+1115 NNNISKSDTSNILDWQ
-1126 DALTRSANKPD
+1126 DALTRSANKPE
-1137 LAATLVIMML
+1137 LAAKLIIMMI
-1147 DTIANEKEALAQAW
+1147 DTINDEKQALIQAW
-1161 QDRDRNELS
+1161 EAHDRNMLA
-1170 QIAHRILGASR
+1170 QIAHRILGGSR

-1193 DLEDKCLLNIQHTTP
+1193 DLEDKCLLNVQHTTP
-1208 AQFAMLKPYYETLM
+1208 VQFAMIEPYYE
-1222 LALTNLQTLDL
+1222 ALLTALDNLQKVDL
-1233 DPYPELSFHRLSEN
+1233 SSYPQLNYHRLSEN

>member
-33 ILVFHETMRASESE
+33 ILVFHETMRASDSE
-47 QEALAEAVLIRYKPM
+47 QEVLAEAVLIRYTP
-62 VTELIPELLEQER
+62 VIAELIPELLEQER
-75 EQLKDNKKTAK
+75 Q
-86 QIVGGVASASQNALE
+86 QVG
-101 TSINNSQ
+101 
-108 LPLSQVHSDH
+108 
-118 YIGASGGSL
+118 
-127 NSAVLSEQA
+127 
-136 LGGIKTPSAS
+136 S
-146 SAIILDESR
+146 SAER
-155 AIDAN
+155 TQQA
-160 RSNSTVVPKGA
+160 A
-171 MATLVAIRDKLSRM
+171 MTTLEGIQDKLGRM
-185 QSEQHVQRIAIINED
+185 QSEQHVQRIAIINEG
-200 NQVLATVGYGVDEA
+200 NQILATVGYGLNEE
-214 WPMIDASQN
+214 WPLISDSAS
-223 FLSQQ
+223 FLSQRP
-228 ETPIGTSYGSV
+228 TPVGTAYGSV
-239 LGEFEGQRLWLL
+239 LGEFEGQTLWLL

-271 ITGLLTLLILL
+271 ITGLFTILILL
-282 LSLNIYA
+282 LSLNIYS

-296 YELRLQLQRTHADNL
+296 YELRLQLQRTHVDNL
-311 YKPIPVESDG
+311 YQPVPVESDG
-321 ELNLLQQDLVKTL
+321 ELNLLQQDLVRTL
-334 RRLHSSF
+334 RRLHRSF

-370 NSRDAA
+370 NARDAA

-410 HGELNAEQDLY
+410 HGELNPEQDLY

-438 VLDFSKI
+438 VLDFAKI
-445 EAGKLLLDRHEFD
+445 EAGKLVLDRHEFD
-458 LYDTVYDVVDMLS
+458 LYDTIYDVVDMLS
-471 PVSAEKGLRVAV
+471 PVSAEKGLRMAV

-492 IIGDALRLKQILTN
+492 INGDALRLKQVLTN

-511 IKFTDTGDVVVRVS
+511 IKFTDSGDVVVRVS
-525 LDDYQDN
+525 LDDHRDN

-537 VQDSGKGISEA
+537 VQDSGKGISLA

-564 TRQYGGSGLGLV
+564 TRQYGGTGLGLV

-606 WFRMPTHVDVL
+606 WFRMPAHVDVL
-617 EAETGQTIALP
+617 EAATGQTIELP

-633 ASPTDEF
+633 ASETDEF
-640 HILVWI
+640 NVLVWI
-646 NHAASRQV
+646 NHTASIQV

-659 QNLPIHLT
+659 QYLPIKLT

-677 SLKERGN
+677 SLKEHGN
-684 YWDWVIVDNDTQDDM
+684 YWDWVIVDDDTQDDM

-715 VFGYQVTADQA
+715 VFGYQVAADQA

-751 QKKTLPVQNQMP
+751 QSRSKPQSLQEP
-763 RWHGVTVLAVD
+763 RWKGVTVLAVD

-789 FGINV
+789 LGIQV
-794 ITANSGFDAI
+794 VTASSGFDAI

-813 HHKTAKTAQQS
+813 NIKTAKSDKQS
-824 LSNKTQLSKAEARA
+824 LSNKTQLSKAETRDEINK
-838 QVSKTTTHSNVNIHN
+838 KTNSAFYHEDTSA
-853 NVDDKTRTDDK
+853 DDKAATQDR

-874 QMPRMSGREAAQQIR
+874 QMPRMSGHEAAKQIR
-889 NIENPD
+889 NIENVD

-915 IASGIDDYVGK
+915 IASGINDYVGK

-940 LDRPATSERYALPN
+940 LGRKSTTPQLTALPDTDLQSFGLQH
-954 PSDSA
+954 SDLQSDNLQGA
-959 PDELP
+959 NVQGANVQSIDSSEAELTA
-964 IDTHTQSLSQM
+964 I
-975 PLSTQNVSALNT
+975 
-987 STLNISV
+987 
-994 SDSLADTLTTP
+994 DSLRGYSINDNDLSNDLLSNNVNGQETQASSDMSSDTLTATYPIIRGDGVDRNSTSVSSEP
-1005 KTAPK
+1005 KIT
-1010 KTPKLLTQNMTSN
+1010 
-1023 YGDSHY
+1023 
-1029 QNTNVPI
+1029 
-1036 STRKPGM
+1036 
-1043 RKDHNISRPLSLKK
+1043 RPLSLKK
-1057 IRDNYLRDSQP
+1057 IRDDYLRDSQP
-1068 RDDYLREPQRVTQP
+1068 REGYRRDTARDIQP
-1082 RYQEVQHPESNV
+1082 RYESLRLQK
-1094 IAGQGQ
+1094 QGQ
-1100 QSLDYQPSD
+1100 SPLLQLTTKSIDNSPDRSSQDQSSHDSATNANSTLHEQINNDLSQNNISKSD
-1109 SSLNSS
+1109 TSN
-1115 AIAELAVLDWQ
+1115 ILDWQ
-1126 DALTRSANKPD
+1126 DALTRSANKPE
-1137 LAATLVIMML
+1137 LAAKLIIMMI
-1147 DTIANEKEALAQAW
+1147 DTINDEKQALIQAW
-1161 QDRDRNELS
+1161 EAHDRNMLA
-1170 QIAHRILGASR
+1170 QIAHRILGGSR

-1193 DLEDKCLLNIQHTTP
+1193 DLEDKCLLNVQHTTP
-1208 AQFAMLKPYYETLM
+1208 VQFAMIEPYYE
-1222 LALTNLQTLDL
+1222 ALLTALDNLQKVDL
-1233 DPYPELSFHRLSEN
+1233 SSYPQLNYHRLSEN

>member
-33 ILVFHETMRASESE
+33 ILVFYETMRASNSE
-47 QEALAEAVLIRYKPM
+47 QEVLAEAVLIRYTPA
-62 VTELIPELLEQER
+62 VAELIPELLKQER
-75 EQLKDNKKTAK
+75 QQANSEVTVEEREAEGTPKTALTAISK
-86 QIVGGVASASQNALE
+86 LE
-101 TSINNSQ
+101 EIQ
-108 LPLSQVHSDH
+108 
-118 YIGASGGSL
+118 
-127 NSAVLSEQA
+127 
-136 LGGIKTPSAS
+136 
-146 SAIILDESR
+146 
-155 AIDAN
+155 
-160 RSNSTVVPKGA
+160 
-171 MATLVAIRDKLSRM
+171 DKLGRM
-185 QSEQHVQRIAIINED
+185 QSEQHVQRIAIINEN
-200 NQVLATVGYGVDEA
+200 NQVLASVGYGLDEA
-214 WPMIDASQN
+214 WPSIDAQER

-228 ETPIGTSYGSV
+228 PTAIGTAYGSI

-271 ITGLLTLLILL
+271 ITGLFTILILL
-282 LSLNIYA
+282 LSLNIYS

-296 YELRLQLQRTHADNL
+296 YELRLQLQRTHVDNL
-311 YKPIPVESDG
+311 YQPVPVESNG

-334 RRLHSSF
+334 RRLHRSF

-370 NSRDAA
+370 NARDAA

-410 HGELNAEQDLY
+410 HGELNPEQDLY

-445 EAGKLLLDRHEFD
+445 EAGKLVLDRHEFD
-458 LYDTVYDVVDMLS
+458 LYDTIYDVVDMLS
-471 PVSAEKGLRVAV
+471 PVSAEKGLRMAV

-492 IIGDALRLKQILTN
+492 INGDALRLKQVLTN

-511 IKFTDTGDVVVRVS
+511 IKFTDSGDVVVRVS
-525 LDDYQDN
+525 LDDYRDN

-537 VQDSGKGISEA
+537 VQDSGKGISLA

-564 TRQYGGSGLGLV
+564 TRQYGGTGLGLV

-591 YDNAQEN
+591 HDNAQEN

-606 WFRMPTHVDVL
+606 WFRMPAHVDVL
-617 EAETGQTIALP
+617 EAATGQTIELP

-633 ASPTDEF
+633 ASDTDEF
-640 HILVWI
+640 NVLIWI
-646 NHAASRQV
+646 NHTASIQV

-659 QNLPIHLT
+659 QYLPIKLT

-684 YWDWVIVDNDTQDDM
+684 YWDWVIVDDDTQDDM

-715 VFGYQVTADQA
+715 VFGYQVAADQA
-726 LLNRYHA
+726 LLNRYQA

-751 QKKTLPVQNQMP
+751 QNRSMPKNLQEP
-763 RWHGVTVLAVD
+763 RWKGVTVLAVD

-789 FGINV
+789 LGIQV
-794 ITANSGFDAI
+794 MTASSGFDAI

-813 HHKTAKTAQQS
+813 NIKTTKSDKQS
-824 LSNKTQLSKAEARA
+824 LSNKTQISKAETRDE
-838 QVSKTTTHSNVNIHN
+838 VNKKSNNMLHAEESTE
-853 NVDDKTRTDDK
+853 DKNSTQDK
-864 DNIDLIFMDI
+864 NSIDLIFMDI
-874 QMPRMSGREAAQQIR
+874 QMPRMSGHEAARQIR
-889 NIENPD
+889 SIENSD
-895 SRIPI
+895 SHIPI

-915 IASGIDDYVGK
+915 IASGINDYVGK

-940 LDRPATSERYALPN
+940 LGRTTTASSAHAHSTGLQATHLAESDSPLDSSVNGGFEDVNAEAYSTW
-954 PSDSA
+954 PSDSTITY
-959 PDELP
+959 PMIKGDES
-964 IDTHTQSLSQM
+964 IR
-975 PLSTQNVSALNT
+975 NNA
-987 STLNISV
+987 
-994 SDSLADTLTTP
+994 
-1005 KTAPK
+1005 
-1010 KTPKLLTQNMTSN
+1010 SN
-1023 YGDSHY
+1023 KIN
-1029 QNTNVPI
+1029 QQKIT
-1036 STRKPGM
+1036 
-1043 RKDHNISRPLSLKK
+1043 RPLSLKK
-1057 IRDNYLRDSQP
+1057 IRDDYLRDSQP
-1068 RDDYLREPQRVTQP
+1068 REDYRRETPRETQP
-1082 RYQEVQHPESNV
+1082 RYESLRSHK
-1094 IAGQGQ
+1094 QGQ
-1100 QSLDYQPSD
+1100 APLLYPSQNPVDGLSSEQAAANTAQQMYYQETSHLSVSD
-1109 SSLNSS
+1109 GDNTNILN
-1115 AIAELAVLDWQ
+1115 WQ

-1137 LAATLVIMML
+1137 LAAKLIIMML
-1147 DTIANEKEALAQAW
+1147 DTINDEKQALTQAW
-1161 QDRDRNELS
+1161 EARDRSTLA
-1170 QIAHRILGASR
+1170 QIAHRILGGSR

-1193 DLEDKCLLNIQHTTP
+1193 NLEDKCLLNVQHTTP
-1208 AQFAMLKPYYETLM
+1208 AQFAMLAPYYE
-1222 LALTNLQTLDL
+1222 ALLTALNNLQTLDL
-1233 DPYPELSFHRLSEN
+1233 SAYPQLNYHRLSEN

>member
-14 GQLIILVFLPICVL
+14 DQLIILVFLPICVL

-33 ILVFHETMRASESE
+33 ILVFYETMRASNSE
-47 QEALAEAVLIRYKPM
+47 QGVLAEAVLIRYTP
-62 VTELIPELLEQER
+62 VIAELIPELLEQE
-75 EQLKDNKKTAK
+75 QK
-86 QIVGGVASASQNALE
+86 QV
-101 TSINNSQ
+101 TSEI
-108 LPLSQVHSDH
+108 
-118 YIGASGGSL
+118 YIGD
-127 NSAVLSEQA
+127 
-136 LGGIKTPSAS
+136 TPQ
-146 SAIILDESR
+146 
-155 AIDAN
+155 
-160 RSNSTVVPKGA
+160 TVITK
-171 MATLVAIRDKLSRM
+171 LEDIQDKLGRM
-185 QSEQHVQRIAIINED
+185 QSEQHVQRIAIIDEN
-200 NQVLATVGYGVDEA
+200 NQVLTAVGYGLDEA
-214 WPMIDASQN
+214 WPSIDTKES
-223 FLSQQ
+223 FLSQKQ
-228 ETPIGTSYGSV
+228 TPIGTAYGSV
-239 LGEFEGQRLWLL
+239 LGDFEGQRLWLL
-251 VDMDNEP
+251 IDMDNEP

-271 ITGLLTLLILL
+271 ITGLFTILILL
-282 LSLNIYA
+282 LSLNIYS
-289 KRWIAPI
+289 KRWITPI
-296 YELRLQLQRTHADNL
+296 YELRLQLQRTHVDNL
-311 YKPIPVESDG
+311 YYPIPVESDG
-321 ELNLLQQDLVKTL
+321 ELNLLQQDLVRTF
-334 RRLHSSF
+334 RRLHMSF

-370 NSRDAA
+370 NARDAA

-410 HGELNAEQDLY
+410 HGELNPEQDLY
-421 VQTIRKSSA
+421 VHTIRKSSA

-445 EAGKLLLDRHEFD
+445 EAGKLVLDRHEFD
-458 LYDTVYDVVDMLS
+458 LYDTIYDVVDMLS
-471 PVSAEKGLRVAV
+471 PVAAEKGLRMAV

-492 IIGDALRLKQILTN
+492 INGDALRLKQVLTN

-525 LDDYQDN
+525 LDDHRDN

-537 VQDSGKGISEA
+537 IQDSGKGISVE

-564 TRQYGGSGLGLV
+564 TRQYGGTGLGLV

-591 YDNAQEN
+591 HDNAQEN

-606 WFRMPTHVDVL
+606 WFRMPAHVDVL
-617 EAETGQTIALP
+617 EAATGQTIELP

-633 ASPTDEF
+633 ASETDEF
-640 HILVWI
+640 NVLVWI
-646 NHAASRQV
+646 NHAASIQV

-659 QNLPIHLT
+659 QYLPITLT

-684 YWDWVIVDNDTQDDM
+684 YWDWVIVDDDTQDDM

-715 VFGYQVTADQA
+715 VFGYQVAADQA

-751 QKKTLPVQNQMP
+751 QKRTVPTSLQEP
-763 RWHGVTVLAVD
+763 RWKGVTVLAVD

-789 FGINV
+789 LGIHV
-794 ITANSGFDAI
+794 LTASSGFDAI
-804 EIISKQQTK
+804 EIISKQQIKHTK
-813 HHKTAKTAQQS
+813 LSKNDKQS
-824 LSNKTQLSKAEARA
+824 LSSKTQLSKAEARDEA
-838 QVSKTTTHSNVNIHN
+838 NKKSNSTLFEDANTE
-853 NVDDKTRTDDK
+853 DKTAIQGK

-874 QMPRMSGREAAQQIR
+874 QMPRMSGHEAARQIR
-889 NIENPD
+889 DIESDDNHT
-895 SRIPI
+895 PI

-915 IASGIDDYVGK
+915 IASGINDYVGK

-940 LDRPATSERYALPN
+940 LGRTSNTSELMALPSTDLQSVDLYDGEVSETESGVIDSVTSHSMSN
-954 PSDSA
+954 SIQPHDLQNRDAEIQSTWPSDSA
-959 PDELP
+959 TKAYTMVQGDETDKNDAFD
-964 IDTHTQSLSQM
+964 IANSQKI
-975 PLSTQNVSALNT
+975 T
-987 STLNISV
+987 
-994 SDSLADTLTTP
+994 
-1005 KTAPK
+1005 
-1010 KTPKLLTQNMTSN
+1010 
-1023 YGDSHY
+1023 
-1029 QNTNVPI
+1029 
-1036 STRKPGM
+1036 
-1043 RKDHNISRPLSLKK
+1043 RPLSLKK
-1057 IRDNYLRDSQP
+1057 IRDDYLRDSQP
-1068 RDDYLREPQRVTQP
+1068 RDDYRREPSRETQP
-1082 RYQEVQHPESNV
+1082 RYEGLHLNKHGQVPLLSAPKLSAPKKPIGGSHDERIAYTES
-1094 IAGQGQ
+1094 GDYDQGIRG
-1100 QSLDYQPSD
+1100 L
-1109 SSLNSS
+1109 
-1115 AIAELAVLDWQ
+1115 EVLDWQ
-1126 DALTRSANKPD
+1126 DALHRSANKPD
-1137 LAATLVIMML
+1137 LAAKLIIMML
-1147 DTIANEKEALAQAW
+1147 DTINDEKQALAQAW
-1161 QDRDRNELS
+1161 EKRDRNMLA
-1170 QIAHRILGASR
+1170 QTAHRILGGSR

-1193 DLEDKCLLNIQHTTP
+1193 DLEDKCLLNVQHTTP
-1208 AQFAMLKPYYETLM
+1208 AQFAMLEPYYEALM
-1222 LALTNLQTLDL
+1222 LALNNLQMLDL
-1233 DPYPELSFHRLSEN
+1233 SGYPQLTYHRLSEN

>member
-33 ILVFHETMRASESE
+33 ILVFYETMRASNSE
-47 QEALAEAVLIRYKPM
+47 QEVLAEAVLIRHTP
-62 VTELIPELLEQER
+62 VIAELVPELLEQT
-75 EQLKDNKKTAK
+75 QQSDNEANVDETEATK
-86 QIVGGVASASQNALE
+86 LE
-101 TSINNSQ
+101 
-108 LPLSQVHSDH
+108 
-118 YIGASGGSL
+118 G
-127 NSAVLSEQA
+127 
-136 LGGIKTPSAS
+136 
-146 SAIILDESR
+146 
-155 AIDAN
+155 
-160 RSNSTVVPKGA
+160 
-171 MATLVAIRDKLSRM
+171 IRDKLGRM
-185 QSEQHVQRIAIINED
+185 QSEQHVQRIAIINEN
-200 NQVLATVGYGVDEA
+200 NQVLMAVGYGLNEEWPLLDVDVKE
-214 WPMIDASQN
+214 N
-223 FLSQQ
+223 FLSQKP
-228 ETPIGTSYGSV
+228 TPIGTAYGSL
-239 LGEFEGQRLWLL
+239 LGDFDGQKLWLL

-271 ITGLLTLLILL
+271 ITGLFTILILL
-282 LSLNIYA
+282 LSLNIYS

-296 YELRLQLQRTHADNL
+296 YELRLQLQRTDVENL
-311 YKPIPVESDG
+311 YQPIPVESDG

-334 RRLHSSF
+334 RRLHRSF

-370 NSRDAA
+370 NARDAA

-410 HGELNAEQDLY
+410 HGELNPEQDLY

-445 EAGKLLLDRHEFD
+445 EAGKLVLDRHEFD
-458 LYDTVYDVVDMLS
+458 LYDTIYDVVDMLS
-471 PVSAEKGLRVAV
+471 PVSAEKGLRMAV

-492 IIGDALRLKQILTN
+492 INGDALRLKQVLTN

-511 IKFTDTGDVVVRVS
+511 IKFTDSGDVVVRVS
-525 LDDYQDN
+525 LDDHRDN

-537 VQDSGKGISEA
+537 VQDSGKGISLA

-564 TRQYGGSGLGLV
+564 TRQYGGTGLGLV

-591 YDNAQEN
+591 HDNAQEN

-606 WFRMPTHVDVL
+606 WFRMPAHVDVL
-617 EAETGQTIALP
+617 EAATGQTIELP

-633 ASPTDEF
+633 ASDTDEF
-640 HILVWI
+640 NVLVWI
-646 NHAASRQV
+646 NHTASIQV

-659 QNLPIHLT
+659 QYLPIKLT

-684 YWDWVIVDNDTQDDM
+684 FWDWVIVDDDTQDDM

-715 VFGYQVTADQA
+715 VFGYQVAADQA

-751 QKKTLPVQNQMP
+751 QNRSVPKNMQEP
-763 RWHGVTVLAVD
+763 RWKGVTVLAVD

-789 FGINV
+789 LGIQV
-794 ITANSGFDAI
+794 ITASSGFDAI
-804 EIISKQQTK
+804 EIISKQHTK
-813 HHKTAKTAQQS
+813 NLKTAKSGKQS
-824 LSNKTQLSKAEARA
+824 LSNKTQLSKAEARDEISKKSPAALYAEETSSEEKGAA
-838 QVSKTTTHSNVNIHN
+838 Q
-853 NVDDKTRTDDK
+853 DKSH
-864 DNIDLIFMDI
+864 IDLIFMDI
-874 QMPRMSGREAAQQIR
+874 QMPRMSGHEAARQIR
-889 NIENPD
+889 TIESDDN
-895 SRIPI
+895 RVPI

-915 IASGIDDYVGK
+915 IASGINDYVGK

-940 LDRPATSERYALPN
+940 LGRTTTTPELTALPDTTLQGIDLQESKAAFTN
-954 PSDSA
+954 LQNRSAPDGYFHENVERNIDIGEYSTWPSDSTMIA
-959 PDELP
+959 YPLIQNNENGQESSSEMV
-964 IDTHTQSLSQM
+964 TQ
-975 PLSTQNVSALNT
+975 
-987 STLNISV
+987 
-994 SDSLADTLTTP
+994 
-1005 KTAPK
+1005 
-1010 KTPKLLTQNMTSN
+1010 
-1023 YGDSHY
+1023 
-1029 QNTNVPI
+1029 
-1036 STRKPGM
+1036 RK
-1043 RKDHNISRPLSLKK
+1043 ITRPLSLKK
-1057 IRDNYLRDSQP
+1057 IRDDYLRDSQP
-1068 RDDYLREPQRVTQP
+1068 REDYRRETPRDTQP
-1082 RYQEVQHPESNV
+1082 RYESLRLQKQGTTSLLHPSNATADNFNDEATASIESAQYEQETTGFSNHQSHPNHSRMDDLNL
-1094 IAGQGQ
+1094 
-1100 QSLDYQPSD
+1100 LD
-1109 SSLNSS
+1109 
-1115 AIAELAVLDWQ
+1115 ILDWQ

-1137 LAATLVIMML
+1137 LAAKLIIMML
-1147 DTIANEKEALAQAW
+1147 DTINDEKQALTQAW
-1161 QDRDRNELS
+1161 EARDRHMLA
-1170 QIAHRILGASR
+1170 QIAHRILGGSR

-1193 DLEDKCLLNIQHTTP
+1193 DLEDKCLLNIQHITP
-1208 AQFAMLKPYYETLM
+1208 AQFAMLEPYYV
-1222 LALTNLQTLDL
+1222 ALITALNNLQTLDL
-1233 DPYPELSFHRLSEN
+1233 SAYPQLNYHRLSEN

>member
-75 EQLKDNKKTAK
+75 EQLKDNEKTAK
-86 QIVGGVASASQNALE
+86 EIVGGVASASQTALE
-101 TSINNSQ
+101 TSMKNSQ
-108 LPLSQVHSDH
+108 LPVSQVHSDH
-118 YIGASGGSL
+118 YISARGGSL
-127 NSAVLSEQA
+127 SSAVLSEEA
-136 LGGIKTPSAS
+136 LGGVKTPTAS
-146 SAIILDESR
+146 NAIIIDENR

-160 RSNSTVVPKGA
+160 RTNSTVVPKGA

-185 QSEQHVQRIAIINED
+185 QSEQHVQRIAIVNED
-200 NQVLATVGYGVDEA
+200 NQVLATVGYGVNEA
-214 WPMIDASQN
+214 WPIIDASQN
-223 FLSQQ
+223 FLAQQ
-228 ETPIGTSYGSV
+228 ATPIGTAYGSI

-258 LYIARYRIAMALV
+258 LFIARYRIAMALV

-296 YELRLQLQRTHADNL
+296 YELRLQLQRTHVDNL

-350 TEDDLRLAFDEME
+350 SEDDLRLAFDEME

-492 IIGDALRLKQILTN
+492 IVGDALRLKQILTN

-537 VQDSGKGISEA
+537 VQDSGKGISAA

-628 VLAPL
+628 ILSPL

-640 HILVWI
+640 HVLVWI

-715 VFGYQVTADQA
+715 VFGYQVAADQA

-813 HHKTAKTAQQS
+813 HHKTSKTTQQS
-824 LSNKTQLSKAEARA
+824 LSNKTQISKAEARA
-838 QVSKTTTHSNVNIHN
+838 QVSKTAAHSNANTHN
-853 NVDDKTRTDDK
+853 NVEEKVRADDK
-864 DNIDLIFMDI
+864 DRIDLIFMDI
-874 QMPRMSGREAAQQIR
+874 QMPRMSGRAAAEQIR

-895 SRIPI
+895 QRIPI

-906 GLADERDKL
+906 GLSDERDKL

-940 LDRPATSERYALPN
+940 LNRPATSERYVLHDSSSN
-954 PSDSA
+954 SSSNTLSNSA
-959 PDELP
+959 PDVLP
-964 IDTHTQSLSQM
+964 TTTHTQTLSQTQ
-975 PLSTQNVSALNT
+975 LSTQNLPVA
-987 STLNISV
+987 
-994 SDSLADTLTTP
+994 DSLA
-1005 KTAPK
+1005 KSVTA
-1010 KTPKLLTQNMTSN
+1010 PKLLTQNMLSN
-1023 YGDSHY
+1023 SGENNY
-1029 QNTNVPI
+1029 QNTNVPT

-1068 RDDYLREPQRVTQP
+1068 RDDYLREPQRITQP
-1082 RYQEVQHPESNV
+1082 RYQEHL
-1094 IAGQGQ
+1094 Q
-1100 QSLDYQPSD
+1100 QSEPDLITEQVTQSPDYLPSD
-1109 SSLNSS
+1109 SRLNSS
-1115 AIAELAVLDWQ
+1115 AIAELAILDWQ

-1147 DTIANEKEALAQAW
+1147 DTIVNEKEALAQAW
-1161 QDRDRNELS
+1161 QDRDRSELS

-1208 AQFAMLKPYYETLM
+1208 AQFAMLKPYYETLL

-1233 DPYPELSFHRLSEN
+1233 DPYPELGFHRLSEN

>member
-33 ILVFHETMRASESE
+33 ILVFHETMRASDSE
-47 QEALAEAVLIRYKPM
+47 QEALAEAVLIRYKPT
-62 VTELIPELLEQER
+62 VTELIPALLEQER
-75 EQLKDNKKTAK
+75 KQNEANLKNAEKLAEDMAA
-86 QIVGGVASASQNALE
+86 ISQSVVDANIRSVPKA
-101 TSINNSQ
+101 
-108 LPLSQVHSDH
+108 LSQVHSDH
-118 YIGASGGSL
+118 YIGARNNSL
-127 NSAVLSEQA
+127 SSAVLSEEA
-136 LGGIKTPSAS
+136 LV
-146 SAIILDESR
+146 
-155 AIDAN
+155 AIDSPSLSAN
-160 RSNSTVVPKGA
+160 TALVDDSNDQAAPKGA
-171 MATLVAIRDKLSRM
+171 LANLVAIRDRLSRI

-200 NQVLATVGYGVDEA
+200 NRVLATVGFGVNEA
-214 WPMIDASQN
+214 WPKIDPSQS

-228 ETPIGTSYGSV
+228 STPIGTAYGTP

-271 ITGLLTLLILL
+271 ITGLFTILILL

-296 YELRLQLQRTHADNL
+296 YELRLQLQRTHVDNL

-370 NSRDAA
+370 NARDAA

-445 EAGKLLLDRHEFD
+445 EAGKLVLDRHEFD
-458 LYDTVYDVVDMLS
+458 LYDTIYDVVDMLS
-471 PVSAEKGLRVAV
+471 PVSAEKGLRMAV

-492 IIGDALRLKQILTN
+492 IIGDALRLKQVLTN
-506 IVGNA
+506 LVGNA
-511 IKFTDTGDVVVRVS
+511 IKFTDSGDVVVRVS
-525 LDDYQDN
+525 LDDHRDN
-532 YLMIS
+532 QLLIS
-537 VQDSGKGISEA
+537 IQDSGKGISHA

-564 TRQYGGSGLGLV
+564 TREYGGTGLGLV

-591 YDNAQEN
+591 YDNATEN

-606 WFRMPTHVDVL
+606 WFRMPAHVDVL
-617 EAETGQTIALP
+617 EAATGQTIALP

-633 ASPTDEF
+633 ASASDEF
-640 HILVWI
+640 HVLVWI
-646 NHAASRQV
+646 NHTASRQV

-659 QNLPIHLT
+659 QNLPITLT

-715 VFGYQVTADQA
+715 VFGYQVSADQT

-751 QKKTLPVQNQMP
+751 QTKRPAIQTQAP

-789 FGINV
+789 LGIHV
-794 ITANSGFDAI
+794 ITANSGFEAI
-804 EIISKQQTK
+804 ELISKQYTK
-813 HHKTAKTAQQS
+813 ASKTSKSNQHS
-824 LSNKTQLSKAEARA
+824 LTTNTKISKA
-838 QVSKTTTHSNVNIHN
+838 QVKKTTPNTVHTDSTLAGHK
-853 NVDDKTRTDDK
+853 DDKASASAADK
-864 DNIDLIFMDI
+864 DRIDLIFMDI
-874 QMPRMSGREAAQQIR
+874 QMPRMSGREAAAQIR
-889 NIENPD
+889 KIEAAG
-895 SRIPI
+895 SHIPI

-906 GLADERDKL
+906 GLSDERDKL

-940 LDRPATSERYALPN
+940 LGRTASIQNRTAKDHEPQASPTYV
-954 PSDSA
+954 SA
-959 PDELP
+959 PPFEKAKDETAQSSTDLITMAPLP
-964 IDTHTQSLSQM
+964 EDQSRK
-975 PLSTQNVSALNT
+975 P
-987 STLNISV
+987 
-994 SDSLADTLTTP
+994 
-1005 KTAPK
+1005 APK
-1010 KTPKLLTQNMTSN
+1010 KMT
-1023 YGDSHY
+1023 
-1029 QNTNVPI
+1029 
-1036 STRKPGM
+1036 
-1043 RKDHNISRPLSLKK
+1043 RPLSLKK
-1057 IRDNYLRDSQP
+1057 IRDDYLKDSQP
-1068 RDDYLREPQRVTQP
+1068 RDEYLREPTRLNQP
-1082 RYQEVQHPESNV
+1082 RYEGVN
-1094 IAGQGQ
+1094 
-1100 QSLDYQPSD
+1100 QPY
-1109 SSLNSS
+1109 SSLSRTQATNMAAHDKTGSNQTIDEM
-1115 AIAELAVLDWQ
+1115 AILDWD

-1137 LAATLVIMML
+1137 LAAKLIIMML
-1147 DTIANEKEALAQAW
+1147 DTIADEKEALEKAW
-1161 QDRDRNELS
+1161 QARARDELA

-1181 YTGVPQLRQASQ
+1181 YTGVPQLRLASQ
-1193 DLEDKCLLNIQHTTP
+1193 NLEDKCLLNIQHTTP
-1208 AQFAMLKPYYETLM
+1208 VQFAMLKPYFD
-1222 LALTNLQTLDL
+1222 ALIKALSNLQTLDL
-1233 DPYPELSFHRLSEN
+1233 SPYPQLSYHRLSEH

>member
-33 ILVFHETMRASESE
+33 ILVFYETMRASNSE
-47 QEALAEAVLIRYKPM
+47 QSVLAEAVLIRYTPEIA
-62 VTELIPELLEQER
+62 ELIPELLEQKRQQANSEANAD
-75 EQLKDNKKTAK
+75 ETLK
-86 QIVGGVASASQNALE
+86 
-101 TSINNSQ
+101 
-108 LPLSQVHSDH
+108 
-118 YIGASGGSL
+118 
-127 NSAVLSEQA
+127 
-136 LGGIKTPSAS
+136 
-146 SAIILDESR
+146 
-155 AIDAN
+155 
-160 RSNSTVVPKGA
+160 TVVT
-171 MATLVAIRDKLSRM
+171 TLEGVQSKLGRM
-185 QSEQHVQRIAIINED
+185 QSEQYVERIAIINEN
-200 NQVLATVGYGVDEA
+200 NQIIMAVGYGANEE
-214 WPMIDASQN
+214 WPSLDLKEDFVSQKP
-223 FLSQQ
+223 
-228 ETPIGTSYGSV
+228 TPIGTAYGSI

-271 ITGLLTLLILL
+271 ITGLFTILILL
-282 LSLNIYA
+282 LSLNIYS

-296 YELRLQLQRTHADNL
+296 YELRLQLQRTHVDNL
-311 YKPIPVESDG
+311 YQPIPVESDG

-334 RRLHSSF
+334 RRLHRSF

-370 NSRDAA
+370 NARDAA

-410 HGELNAEQDLY
+410 HGELNPEQDLY

-445 EAGKLLLDRHEFD
+445 EAGKLVLDRHEFD
-458 LYDTVYDVVDMLS
+458 LYDTIYDVVDMLS
-471 PVSAEKGLRVAV
+471 PVSAEKGLRMAV

-492 IIGDALRLKQILTN
+492 INGDALRLKQVLTN

-511 IKFTDTGDVVVRVS
+511 IKFTDSGDVVVRVS
-525 LDDYQDN
+525 LDDHRDN

-537 VQDSGKGISEA
+537 VQDSGKGISLA

-564 TRQYGGSGLGLV
+564 TRQYGGTGLGLV

-591 YDNAQEN
+591 HDNAQEN

-606 WFRMPTHVDVL
+606 WFRMPAHVDVL
-617 EAETGQTIALP
+617 EAATGQTIELP

-633 ASPTDEF
+633 ASDTDEF
-640 HILVWI
+640 NVLVWI
-646 NHAASRQV
+646 NHTASIQV

-659 QNLPIHLT
+659 QYLPVTLT

-684 YWDWVIVDNDTQDDM
+684 FWDWVIVDDDTQDDM

-715 VFGYQVTADQA
+715 VFGYQVAADQA

-751 QKKTLPVQNQMP
+751 QNRSIPKSMQEP
-763 RWHGVTVLAVD
+763 RWKGVTVLAVD

-789 FGINV
+789 LGIQV
-794 ITANSGFDAI
+794 MTASSGFDAI

-813 HHKTAKTAQQS
+813 NQKPAKNDKQS
-824 LSNKTQLSKAEARA
+824 LSNKTQLSKAEARDE
-838 QVSKTTTHSNVNIHN
+838 VSKKSNSTLYSEEAH
-853 NVDDKTRTDDK
+853 VDDKGATQDK
-864 DNIDLIFMDI
+864 NDIDLIFMDI
-874 QMPRMSGREAAQQIR
+874 QMPRMSGHEAARQIR
-889 NIENPD
+889 NIENED

-915 IASGIDDYVGK
+915 IASGINDYVGK

-940 LDRPATSERYALPN
+940 LGRTTTMPQLTVLPDASSHGADLQN
-954 PSDSA
+954 SDSLLTDVQHGDAETYSTWPSDSTMIAYPMIKGNDNSGESA
-959 PDELP
+959 PN
-964 IDTHTQSLSQM
+964 M
-975 PLSTQNVSALNT
+975 LNQQKIT
-987 STLNISV
+987 
-994 SDSLADTLTTP
+994 
-1005 KTAPK
+1005 
-1010 KTPKLLTQNMTSN
+1010 
-1023 YGDSHY
+1023 
-1029 QNTNVPI
+1029 
-1036 STRKPGM
+1036 
-1043 RKDHNISRPLSLKK
+1043 RPLSLKK

-1068 RDDYLREPQRVTQP
+1068 REDYRRETPRETQSRYESLRLQK
-1082 RYQEVQHPESNV
+1082 
-1094 IAGQGQ
+1094 QGDT
-1100 QSLDYQPSD
+1100 SLF
-1109 SSLNSS
+1109 SS
-1115 AIAELAVLDWQ
+1115 ANDTVDRSYDDRNPLDILDWQ

-1137 LAATLVIMML
+1137 LAAKLIIMML
-1147 DTIANEKEALAQAW
+1147 DTINEEKQALTQAW
-1161 QDRDRNELS
+1161 ETRDRHMLA
-1170 QIAHRILGASR
+1170 QIAHRILGGSR

-1193 DLEDKCLLNIQHTTP
+1193 DLEDKCLLNIQHITP
-1208 AQFAMLKPYYETLM
+1208 AQFVMLEPYYR
-1222 LALTNLQTLDL
+1222 ALLTALNNLQMLDL
-1233 DPYPELSFHRLSEN
+1233 SAYPQLNYHRLSEN

>member
-33 ILVFHETMRASESE
+33 ILVFHETMRASDSE
-47 QEALAEAVLIRYKPM
+47 QEVLAEAVLIRYTP
-62 VTELIPELLEQER
+62 VIAELIPELLEQER
-75 EQLKDNKKTAK
+75 Q
-86 QIVGGVASASQNALE
+86 QVG
-101 TSINNSQ
+101 
-108 LPLSQVHSDH
+108 
-118 YIGASGGSL
+118 
-127 NSAVLSEQA
+127 
-136 LGGIKTPSAS
+136 S
-146 SAIILDESR
+146 SAEGTQR
-155 AIDAN
+155 A
-160 RSNSTVVPKGA
+160 A
-171 MATLVAIRDKLSRM
+171 MTTLEGIQDKLGRM
-185 QSEQHVQRIAIINED
+185 QSEQHVQRIAIINEG
-200 NQVLATVGYGVDEA
+200 NQILATVGYGLNEE
-214 WPMIDASQN
+214 WPLISDSAS
-223 FLSQQ
+223 FLSQRP
-228 ETPIGTSYGSV
+228 TPVGTAYGSV
-239 LGEFEGQRLWLL
+239 LGEFEGQTLWLL

-271 ITGLLTLLILL
+271 ITGLFTILILL
-282 LSLNIYA
+282 LSLNIYS

-296 YELRLQLQRTHADNL
+296 YELRLQLQRTHVDNL
-311 YKPIPVESDG
+311 YQPVPVESDG
-321 ELNLLQQDLVKTL
+321 ELNLLQQDLVRTL
-334 RRLHSSF
+334 RRLHRSF

-370 NSRDAA
+370 NARDAA

-410 HGELNAEQDLY
+410 HGELNPEQDLY

-445 EAGKLLLDRHEFD
+445 EAGKLVLDRHEFD
-458 LYDTVYDVVDMLS
+458 LYDTIYDVVDMLS
-471 PVSAEKGLRVAV
+471 PVSAEKGLRMAV

-492 IIGDALRLKQILTN
+492 INGDALRLKQVLTN

-511 IKFTDTGDVVVRVS
+511 IKFTDSGDVVVRVS
-525 LDDYQDN
+525 LDDHRDN

-537 VQDSGKGISEA
+537 VQDSGKGISLA

-564 TRQYGGSGLGLV
+564 TRQYGGTGLGLV

-591 YDNAQEN
+591 HDNAQEN

-606 WFRMPTHVDVL
+606 WFRMPAHVDVL
-617 EAETGQTIALP
+617 EAATGQTIELP

-633 ASPTDEF
+633 ASETDEF
-640 HILVWI
+640 NVLVWI
-646 NHAASRQV
+646 NHTASIQV

-659 QNLPIHLT
+659 QYLPIKLT

-677 SLKERGN
+677 SLKEHGN
-684 YWDWVIVDNDTQDDM
+684 YWDWVIVDDDTQDDM

-715 VFGYQVTADQA
+715 VFGYQVAADQA

-751 QKKTLPVQNQMP
+751 QSRSTPQSLQEP
-763 RWHGVTVLAVD
+763 RWKGVTVLAVD

-789 FGINV
+789 LGIQV
-794 ITANSGFDAI
+794 VTASSGFDAI

-813 HHKTAKTAQQS
+813 NIKTAKSDKQS
-824 LSNKTQLSKAEARA
+824 LSNKTQLSKAETRDEINK
-838 QVSKTTTHSNVNIHN
+838 KTNSALYHEDTSA
-853 NVDDKTRTDDK
+853 DDKAATQDK

-874 QMPRMSGREAAQQIR
+874 QMPRMSGHEAAKQIR
-889 NIENPD
+889 NIENAD

-915 IASGIDDYVGK
+915 IASGINDYVGK

-940 LDRPATSERYALPN
+940 LGRKSTTPQLTALPDTDLQ
-954 PSDSA
+954 SFGLQH
-959 PDELP
+959 PDLQDDNLQDDNLQDANVQGANVKGTDPAGAELTP
-964 IDTHTQSLSQM
+964 IDSLRGYSINDNDLSNDLLSNNVNGQETQASSGM
-975 PLSTQNVSALNT
+975 SSDDSTATYPIIRGDGVDRN
-987 STLNISV
+987 STSV
-994 SDSLADTLTTP
+994 SSEP
-1005 KTAPK
+1005 KIT
-1010 KTPKLLTQNMTSN
+1010 
-1023 YGDSHY
+1023 
-1029 QNTNVPI
+1029 
-1036 STRKPGM
+1036 
-1043 RKDHNISRPLSLKK
+1043 RPLSLKK
-1057 IRDNYLRDSQP
+1057 SVMTIC
-1068 RDDYLREPQRVTQP
+1068 
-1082 RYQEVQHPESNV
+1082 
-1094 IAGQGQ
+1094 
-1100 QSLDYQPSD
+1100 
-1109 SSLNSS
+1109 
-1115 AIAELAVLDWQ
+1115 AIASLVKAIDEILRVIFSRAMKAYVYKKVNRHYYNQQQNLSTTLQIEAFKTVVLKMGQ
-1126 DALTRSANKPD
+1126 LTLTQLYTSKSIM
-1137 LAATLVIMML
+1137 TLVT
-1147 DTIANEKEALAQAW
+1147 TI
-1161 QDRDRNELS
+1161 
-1170 QIAHRILGASR
+1170 
-1181 YTGVPQLRQASQ
+1181 
-1193 DLEDKCLLNIQHTTP
+1193 
-1208 AQFAMLKPYYETLM
+1208 
-1222 LALTNLQTLDL
+1222 
-1233 DPYPELSFHRLSEN
+1233 
-1247 DMTWK
+1247 
-1252 MI
+1252 

>member
-14 GQLIILVFLPICVL
+14 GQLVILVFLPICVL

-33 ILVFHETMRASESE
+33 ILVFYETMRASNSE
-47 QEALAEAVLIRYKPM
+47 QEVLAEAVLIRYTP
-62 VTELIPELLEQER
+62 VIADLIPELLEQER
-75 EQLKDNKKTAK
+75 K
-86 QIVGGVASASQNALE
+86 QV
-101 TSINNSQ
+101 TSEI
-108 LPLSQVHSDH
+108 
-118 YIGASGGSL
+118 YIGNAP
-127 NSAVLSEQA
+127 Q
-136 LGGIKTPSAS
+136 
-146 SAIILDESR
+146 
-155 AIDAN
+155 
-160 RSNSTVVPKGA
+160 TVVTK
-171 MATLVAIRDKLSRM
+171 LEDIQDKLGRM
-185 QSEQHVQRIAIINED
+185 QSEQHVQRIAIIDEN
-200 NQVLATVGYGVDEA
+200 NQVLTAVGYGLEES
-214 WPMIDASQN
+214 WPSIDTKES
-223 FLSQQ
+223 FLSQKQ
-228 ETPIGTSYGSV
+228 TSIGTAYGSV
-239 LGEFEGQRLWLL
+239 LGEFEGQTLWLL

-271 ITGLLTLLILL
+271 ITGLFTILILL
-282 LSLNIYA
+282 LSLNIYS

-296 YELRLQLQRTHADNL
+296 YELRLQLQRTHVDNL
-311 YKPIPVESDG
+311 YQPVPVESDG
-321 ELNLLQQDLVKTL
+321 ELNLLQQDLVRTL
-334 RRLHSSF
+334 RRLHRSF

-370 NSRDAA
+370 NARDAA

-410 HGELNAEQDLY
+410 HGELNPEQDLY

-445 EAGKLLLDRHEFD
+445 EAGKLVLDRHEFD
-458 LYDTVYDVVDMLS
+458 LYDTIYDVVDMLS
-471 PVSAEKGLRVAV
+471 PVSAEKGLRMAV

-492 IIGDALRLKQILTN
+492 INGDALRLKQVLTN

-511 IKFTDTGDVVVRVS
+511 IKFTDSGDVVVRVS
-525 LDDYQDN
+525 LDDHRDN

-537 VQDSGKGISEA
+537 VQDSGKGISIA

-564 TRQYGGSGLGLV
+564 TRQYGGTGLGLV

-591 YDNAQEN
+591 HDNAQEN

-606 WFRMPTHVDVL
+606 WFRMPAHVDVL
-617 EAETGQTIALP
+617 EAATGQTIELP

-633 ASPTDEF
+633 ASETDEF
-640 HILVWI
+640 NVLVWI
-646 NHAASRQV
+646 NHTASIQV

-659 QNLPIHLT
+659 QYLPIKLT

-677 SLKERGN
+677 SLKEHGN
-684 YWDWVIVDNDTQDDM
+684 YWDWVIVDDDTQDDM

-715 VFGYQVTADQA
+715 VFGYQVAADQA

-751 QKKTLPVQNQMP
+751 QSRSMPQTMQEP
-763 RWHGVTVLAVD
+763 RWKGVTVLAVD

-789 FGINV
+789 LGIQV
-794 ITANSGFDAI
+794 VTASSGFDAI
-804 EIISKQQTK
+804 EIVSKQQTK
-813 HHKTAKTAQQS
+813 NVKTTKSDKQS
-824 LSNKTQLSKAEARA
+824 LSSKTQLSKAETRDEINK
-838 QVSKTTTHSNVNIHN
+838 KTNSAFYHEDTST
-853 NVDDKTRTDDK
+853 DDKSATQDK

-874 QMPRMSGREAAQQIR
+874 QMPRMSGHEAAKQIR
-889 NIENPD
+889 SIENVD

-915 IASGIDDYVGK
+915 IASGINDYVGK

-940 LDRPATSERYALPN
+940 LGRKSATPQLTGLSDTDFQNFGLQHSDPQGTNLEDAHVQNTDSSEA
-954 PSDSA
+954 
-959 PDELP
+959 ELP
-964 IDTHTQSLSQM
+964 TIDSLRGYSINDNDLSNDLLSNSVDSQK
-975 PLSTQNVSALNT
+975 TQNSSDVFAGT
-987 STLNISV
+987 STATYPMIREEEGDYNKA
-994 SDSLADTLTTP
+994 SLGGEP
-1005 KTAPK
+1005 KIT
-1010 KTPKLLTQNMTSN
+1010 
-1023 YGDSHY
+1023 
-1029 QNTNVPI
+1029 
-1036 STRKPGM
+1036 
-1043 RKDHNISRPLSLKK
+1043 RPLSLKK
-1057 IRDNYLRDSQP
+1057 IRDDYLRDSQP
-1068 RDDYLREPQRVTQP
+1068 REGYRRDAARDIPP
-1082 RYQEVQHPESNV
+1082 RYESLRLQK
-1094 IAGQGQ
+1094 QGQ
-1100 QSLDYQPSD
+1100 SPLLQAPTESIDNFQDPSIQD
-1109 SSLNSS
+1109 RSPQDRTVNANSTLQGQINNDLNHNSIS
-1115 AIAELAVLDWQ
+1115 KSDTSNILDWQ
-1126 DALTRSANKPD
+1126 DALTRSANKPE
-1137 LAATLVIMML
+1137 LAAKLIIMMI
-1147 DTIANEKEALAQAW
+1147 DTINDEKQALIQAW
-1161 QDRDRNELS
+1161 EAHDRNMLA
-1170 QIAHRILGASR
+1170 QIAHRILGGSR

-1193 DLEDKCLLNIQHTTP
+1193 DLEDKCLLNVQHTTP
-1208 AQFAMLKPYYETLM
+1208 VQFAMIEPYYE
-1222 LALTNLQTLDL
+1222 ALLTALDNLQKVDL
-1233 DPYPELSFHRLSEN
+1233 SSYPQLNYHRLSEN

>member
-14 GQLIILVFLPICVL
+14 GQLIILVFLPICIL

-33 ILVFHETMRASESE
+33 ILVFYETMRASNSE
-47 QEALAEAVLIRYKPM
+47 QEVLAEAVLIRYTPAIA
-62 VTELIPELLEQER
+62 ELIPELLAQEHQQADG
-75 EQLKDNKKTAK
+75 EPNADSE
-86 QIVGGVASASQNALE
+86 VSADDATQTTITKLE
-101 TSINNSQ
+101 EIQ
-108 LPLSQVHSDH
+108 
-118 YIGASGGSL
+118 
-127 NSAVLSEQA
+127 
-136 LGGIKTPSAS
+136 
-146 SAIILDESR
+146 
-155 AIDAN
+155 
-160 RSNSTVVPKGA
+160 
-171 MATLVAIRDKLSRM
+171 DKLGRM
-185 QSEQHVQRIAIINED
+185 QSEQHVQRIAIINES
-200 NQVLATVGYGVDEA
+200 NQVLAAVGYGLNEA
-214 WPMIDASQN
+214 WPAIDTKEK

-228 ETPIGTSYGSV
+228 PTPIGTAYGSV
-239 LGEFEGQRLWLL
+239 LGEFEGQKLWLV

-271 ITGLLTLLILL
+271 ITGLFTILILL
-282 LSLNIYA
+282 LSLNIYS

-296 YELRLQLQRTHADNL
+296 YELRLQLQRTHVDNL
-311 YKPIPVESDG
+311 YQPIPVESDG

-334 RRLHSSF
+334 RRLHRSF

-370 NSRDAA
+370 NARDAA

-410 HGELNAEQDLY
+410 HGELNPEQDLY

-445 EAGKLLLDRHEFD
+445 EAGKLVLDRHEFD
-458 LYDTVYDVVDMLS
+458 LYDTIYDVVDMLS
-471 PVSAEKGLRVAV
+471 PVSAEKGLRMAV

-492 IIGDALRLKQILTN
+492 INGDALRLKQVLTN

-511 IKFTDTGDVVVRVS
+511 IKFTDSGDVVVRVS
-525 LDDYQDN
+525 LDDHRDN

-537 VQDSGKGISEA
+537 VQDSGKGISLA

-564 TRQYGGSGLGLV
+564 TRQYGGTGLGLV

-591 YDNAQEN
+591 HDNAQEN

-606 WFRMPTHVDVL
+606 WFRMPAHVDVL
-617 EAETGQTIALP
+617 EAATGQTIELP

-633 ASPTDEF
+633 ASETDEF
-640 HILVWI
+640 NVLVWI
-646 NHAASRQV
+646 NHTASIQV

-659 QNLPIHLT
+659 QYLPIKLT

-684 YWDWVIVDNDTQDDM
+684 YWDWVIVDDDTQDDM

-715 VFGYQVTADQA
+715 VFGYQVAADQA

-751 QKKTLPVQNQMP
+751 QNRSTTKSVQEP
-763 RWHGVTVLAVD
+763 RWKGVTVLAVD

-789 FGINV
+789 LGIQV
-794 ITANSGFDAI
+794 ITASSGFEAI

-813 HHKTAKTAQQS
+813 NIKTTKNDKQS
-824 LSNKTQLSKAEARA
+824 LSNKTQISKAETRDE
-838 QVSKTTTHSNVNIHN
+838 VNKKSSSALYEEVN
-853 NVDDKTRTDDK
+853 SEDKVAIQDK
-864 DNIDLIFMDI
+864 DHIDLIFMDI
-874 QMPRMSGREAAQQIR
+874 QMPRMSGHEAARQIR
-889 NIENPD
+889 NIENDD

-915 IASGIDDYVGK
+915 IASGINDYVGK

-940 LDRPATSERYALPN
+940 LGRTTTMPQLTALPDTN
-954 PSDSA
+954 LHSTDVQTFELSNENSHSSDLQNREAETYSTWPSDSTTIA
-959 PDELP
+959 YPMVKGDENNRY
-964 IDTHTQSLSQM
+964 SG
-975 PLSTQNVSALNT
+975 
-987 STLNISV
+987 
-994 SDSLADTLTTP
+994 SDGGNEQKIT
-1005 KTAPK
+1005 
-1010 KTPKLLTQNMTSN
+1010 
-1023 YGDSHY
+1023 
-1029 QNTNVPI
+1029 
-1036 STRKPGM
+1036 
-1043 RKDHNISRPLSLKK
+1043 RPLSLKK

-1068 RDDYLREPQRVTQP
+1068 REDYRRETPRETQP
-1082 RYQEVQHPESNV
+1082 RYESLRLHK
-1094 IAGQGQ
+1094 QGQ
-1100 QSLDYQPSD
+1100 TPLLNPSEKSTNSAHDEVATPTD
-1109 SSLNSS
+1109 SNTYEQETKNWESS
-1115 AIAELAVLDWQ
+1115 HHHLSHNYLGANEGDGFAILDWQ

-1137 LAATLVIMML
+1137 LAAKLIIMML
-1147 DTIANEKEALAQAW
+1147 DTINDEKQALTQAW
-1161 QDRDRNELS
+1161 DARDRSMLA
-1170 QIAHRILGASR
+1170 QIAHRILGGSR

-1193 DLEDKCLLNIQHTTP
+1193 DLEDKCLLNVQHTTP
-1208 AQFAMLKPYYETLM
+1208 AQFAMLEPYYA
-1222 LALTNLQTLDL
+1222 ALITALNNLQALDL
-1233 DPYPELSFHRLSEN
+1233 SAYPQLNYHRLSEN